1 MKKSVFNL
9 GKGKEP
15 LKVIR
20 GGVFAMMLG
29 ALVCA
34 AGSCKVGLGDS
45 VDTEAPSVKIV
56 YPDPNTNAIIRDTF
70 ILYGDCDDDKQITAV
85 KVTLVNTDT
94 GETVL
99 KDEPATVDS
108 SSKHWRIDLNKYST
122 KYSPENRYAG
132 WQLADGKYTATARA
146 YDGSHDSSSDEKSS
160 ASSSFEIDNTPP
172 VFVIKNPGVVKSG
185 TSSPSAYGSI
195 FTIEGTIAELH
206 SVSSMDVTIYDESG
220 SIVSKENYN
229 GEEISSFREENIE
242 TAGGTSVIIAQA
254 GSARYDGI
262 YGDSSG
268 TQKYTCSIRLTDNA
282 KRYVAPPES
291 SDQRTAEEAAA
302 DEKGN
307 STSALYLYDDVYETL
322 LSQKK
327 DTSKKL
333 QPTDLMNILNGTK
346 SDDEARQIL
355 ARAEKDTSSAEE
367 SGRLYF
373 SLNPN
378 ANPTYQV
385 NGFEYKFGANA
396 TNQQASS
403 GNAVSVT
410 VTQGLDQTQIDLDGN
425 EKSNATVKV
434 WMKEYTASPESKEEL
449 AAELSETLA
458 KKVRALE
465 DDRDGYSD
473 STFTEYSKATDSLP
487 ATEIEGWKLIYD
499 YGKNNTGGASVS
511 TKTFSVTLP
520 EGSIVL
526 NKYYMLAV
534 TGRDIDGVEFAQ
546 NTIYGFLGNEAGVP
560 PTLKILSPGSSSLQA
575 TTGFSFSGSAVL
587 TGGSLYASY
596 LRAALSVTDQDTN
609 ADLGTYTEEISR
621 SGADKGWTSTA
632 AFTCAE
638 DGSWTFSPSGLK
650 DYEKI
655 KAEKD
660 SGKSYLYTLELYGKS
675 SSGHDSTVSSNVQ
688 IDSVLPVV
696 SISSITPTVDGSEYD
711 SSSNTYVNGT
721 ITVKGAVEETNLE
734 SVVMQI
740 FVDGS
745 AVSYWTDNYGNPTDT
760 LNLGKVYSFSQ
771 TIDTTNSKI
780 TDGKTLEIKV
790 TATDKVGNQTTYS
803 SLTDSSYRKLVVLQ
817 ETDRPKITL
826 NNASNSNKTD
836 PEKNTFDFVTGPS
849 NIKANNGNLFGTITN
864 NKLTATVSDD
874 DSIVT
879 VAVTVYDKDGNQLS
893 DDKVS
898 SIYGLNPYEFTV
910 NKSTYNLSYYLPSDE
925 GVYKICVDAYD
936 YLKSDTNAKEY
947 GKGTTGEFFI
957 AVSAGAPVITLNSV
971 KEYQPKNPTI
981 SGSVSS
987 SGATVSALFIDVN
1000 SNAVLNPQPAVI
1012 TVNNDSISSSKTWTS
1027 LVNELQNGKYKILFT
1042 AENDYKESSTV
1053 TAKFTVDDVAPTLT
1067 ITQYGSNVPS
1077 GGVTS
1082 KVDFHVIPSNEYT
1095 IKGTATDGVSGVESV
1110 LFKLGKL
1117 AENEEPS
1124 TANRW
1129 NAASISSGGNWTAVV
1144 SSDMLSGLETKDGS
1158 TAYIFHVVAVD
1169 NAGNKNGNLEHD
1181 YISIYPDS
1189 EPPAVGDLSATLG
1202 GTKIE
1207 DFNIASLSN
1216 EGDFVISSD
1225 ISDKGVIDSVSIQ
1238 NNNVEISPVSVSKP
1252 VSETEPY
1259 PNGQY
1264 SFTINKSV
1272 VQDGSN
1278 TFTVKAKDKAGNE
1291 KSSNITIKSD
1301 TTAPNVV
1308 ISGISPTV
1316 TKENEEYVNG
1326 KITVTGIASD
1336 TLALAEKS
1344 LSIEVFDSTGV
1355 KQTAENL
1362 IVSGDYSLSGTYKSW
1377 NFVLDTTKLADN
1389 ASYTIKVSAEDAAG
1403 NSSTVA
1409 ERTIKVDQ
1417 STDTPVLTLTNADT
1431 SITTLDAINDG
1442 EKNIFG
1448 VSSNNVLK
1456 GTITDDDGIK
1466 TVKITLTPENGTA
1479 TTEELLTGGTS
1490 TSYSLNYTLPS
1501 TEGGYTIEIFI
1512 EDTKG
1517 ETTVSSINKSFA
1529 LAVDSGAPSIKIET
1543 SNGGYYNGTSTPVN
1557 VVGTVSDGSGKVTLS
1572 AVYSNDGENSASGN
1586 YSSEKE
1592 VPLSDGT
1599 ASISDTIDISS
1610 ILDNTRDGYTTVYTA
1625 KDRWGQTSSAT
1636 FKYYKDSVLPVF
1648 DNENSSVAGTSTI
1661 EKVLNSWFK
1670 DETLSVTAAFSE
1682 SGSGVDTVY
1691 FWLDPSS
1698 SADAGVVS
1706 GDITKN
1712 SASATASNS
1721 KGTAT
1726 VKTSISGFTESSTAH
1741 TLEVVAVDKAGNKS
1755 ATQTYSIRIDS
1766 TAPEFASSYY
1776 TFDGVTFADASGS
1789 VLSNKKKDITVYG
1802 TVSDTASGV
1811 GKFDSI
1817 KIAGANITDATVLFS
1832 ESNIPLSASESEIS
1846 SLSFVPYSEITE
1858 KTNIKSW
1865 KLIIP
1870 ASSIKDG
1877 AVALIPTDTAGNGK
1891 GSLQKIFTFEVDTTA
1906 PSVGF
1911 TTPSVSDKVALSSVN
1926 GTSTI
1931 TGKITEAKTPKSL
1944 EFYYSTTKSDN
1955 LSDYTKLGETITDAS
1970 AIYTWS
1976 KEFDFNAFAA
1986 AENAVDSSGKYT
1998 GKASLYVLVA
2008 ATDMAENANYEDGK
2022 ITSSDGFVEI
2032 PVDLNGD
2039 VPTVRITNLTA
2050 KSDGSYW
2057 LVNGEDAK
2065 IEGTLSD
2072 DDGSIAEFKIFE
2084 TEITVDADE
2093 NPTVAV
2099 AENAKLVWKKGENDF
2114 TYQPSITT
2122 DGKKEL
2128 YFYIKDAAG
2137 GIFYT
2142 GKNTNKQFT
2151 EPKIQV
2157 RSGTSL
2163 PSDSAFAYTSDGTA
2177 PKVSSV
2183 KIAYS
2188 NSENGTYSDFETFTA
2203 GTVLGGTEKRYA
2215 KFQIEAS
2222 DYTNDSIVIESGT
2235 LSVGDATGEIL
2246 KFKTADS
2253 NSAEATNKIVTAT
2266 SEPYNLSALLDGK
2279 LGYVNVSVVVK
2290 DKSGQSGNASSVFT
2304 LDNEGPATFNV
2315 TTPVLGTI
2323 STSDVTISGIA
2334 QDGSGSGIMS
2344 VEFAVPTAAQK
2355 SKATIG
2361 EANNDG
2367 ISSVSNY
2374 TDTTFA
2380 GDLKEGSTAGLW
2392 SFVFSSIGDNGGQ
2405 LTQYT
2410 EAYEKDTSAYAISKN
2425 GYIYSIPFW
2434 FKLTDNLGN
2443 VSVRQYEISYNP
2455 NANWPTAFVTTPKT
2469 GTILG
2474 TNADFAGTATDN
2486 NNVTAVYIQFDL
2498 NGDGKFDAADKEL
2511 FEKKNEKAYSASDLK
2526 FSEGGAISSSD
2537 SDWWGVKL
2545 SGTTSWNGSFTLPQ
2559 NETEETS
2566 WQVRACA
2573 VDNEN
2578 IAGLWSDGSATS
2590 SVGSNGVVK
2599 FRVDDDA
2606 PKIGLTT
2613 LYISNDKGNRSYSSD
2628 MYVSKSV
2635 SENWY
2640 LNISL
2645 EDTDSGINIEKTTVT
2660 AKASSG
2666 STATVTGWTNEKK
2679 GDPITYEEKEYHNYN
2694 IKIPL
2699 DLSTEGTVT
2708 YTVRTVDNSKA
2719 LLSTSATYS
2728 FTVDNTAPTVNAV
2741 QFRGENLD
2749 MRKLYNTNREAEISS
2764 VVQDDISGM
2773 ASLNF
2778 FFERGG
2784 KYYVPFAGVSVDAS
2798 ENSSKIWEKVDSK
2811 EKDFVL
2817 TDGIPGVSVAGSGK
2831 AKSDTFEISDSSADI
2846 SFIRAG
2852 GIIKIDGSYY
2862 NIKSVSDSIV
2872 TFDGTL
2878 AQDVTSAIFP
2888 YALSVNYKT
2897 TTSES
2902 SAWSDGTYS
2911 IGNDDGDGLV
2921 ETVAKSGAKWTCTAS
2936 LLSDSIADGT
2946 IVLHAVA
2953 IDAAGN
2959 VSSDVTTR
2967 TMISNHAPRLAK
2979 VHLATDLNG
2988 DGSYS
2993 SDEIEE
2999 FSALDDKDKSQ
3010 EVVTLATDIYDFNS
3024 KIPVNTNGKT
3034 DAKAYF
3040 KVTGDLVV
3048 APEFVGGHEGQ
3059 GSVYYDAVIGSK
3071 SEPTWNSTGKLH
3083 GKLDNSNDKVADI
3096 TAGTTDDRNNVL
3108 KYLTLSATDM
3118 AGFNKEDKTGTI
3130 ALSFWDSSEV
3140 YGFTGDKDS
3149 GYKADGN
3156 EIAAGTASKLADSS
3170 STLYSNF
3177 GYQWTV
3183 ANIPV
3188 YFDITDDVAP
3198 TGTITPFY
3206 WNGEIESAKP
3216 ADYNTSKNNSIVY
3229 YGSTRIGHIDIKNT
3243 PDVSGTI
3250 KIEGD
3255 ISDDQIMQSVTV
3267 SVGSIKTKAVYTA
3280 SSAEWSDGTVTGSNS
3295 TIATLADNG
3304 YVLSISSNSLTQNGH
3319 SAKWTLLLDT
3329 SKLVNGENQIAVT
3342 TTQNKV
3348 ASGGNS
3354 LSSDS
3359 GTVATSNGAFTGYY
3373 PVRVVPYITKVERT
3387 NSEIAAGHLDYGNIN
3402 RSKLG
3407 HYPVAEGE
3415 ILTVYGWN
3423 FGESATWSVGNSSKE
3438 VSPVAGNNNLYSF
3451 EMTVPAQSGALKVTS
3466 GNVDS
3471 VNNSNSDN
3479 NPAISGNVLV
3489 NGISGENGYN
3499 AETYAMRGNST
3510 KYWAN
3515 DDRYFEVWNL
3525 GNGFK
3530 NTTDGAEF
3538 QMPVMTADYSG
3549 NLFAS
3554 WGAASN
3560 GQIMFSYGVSGAA
3573 TPIFNCYDQPAQ
3585 YTAVAYDKSDK
3596 SGYKNGGASVL
3607 YMGEQQGQGGTYS
3620 GSALSSSMIIGG
3632 AFVTNVP
3639 NSYISNSTTNN
3650 SKTHVVSGNPSMKM
3664 DSDNTTGFFNLA
3676 NYDMTRRL
3684 GSYTNPKAARYGNYL
3699 HNVWYDSYTES
3710 LKYSVVNLDSVNT
3723 SDWSNRGAAIA
3734 GWVVLDGGYTGQD
3747 RLHEWTAESSTN
3759 SSNNELS
3766 SGGGYHT
3773 VNRKAATDSRYQ
3785 SGITR
3790 FSKDIFLGRG
3800 APKDAARSTYISNV
3814 TSTSLTMQNVTYS
3827 TSPKVGDTI
3836 ALMCNDLG
3844 AYTMELR
3851 RISSVNGNTI
3861 TWNGSLNSDASKID
3875 TATIYEG
3882 DLNVVGGSLDSLATS
3897 GAHAKSASS
3906 GSSADM
3912 DLDNAGRP
3920 VVAYYD
3926 DDSETLR
3933 IVKATNENPKLASNW
3948 VRTETNLSCAGSVS
3962 IAVDSSN
3969 NIHIV
3974 YKNSDSEMCYVF
3986 GVVGNDGK
3994 YTLYG
3999 PEVID
4004 STTSS
4009 DYISVSII
4017 ETDSAKTPCVS
4028 YLGSAGTAQ
4037 SMKYA
4042 YRKFAPSL
4050 SGTFSDD
4057 NWDYMILPS
4066 RGNGHYAIS
4075 SNPVSTEGRTLGW
4088 ISEDI
4093 NVLTN
4098 GGKNS
4103 VAPKDVQTAVA
4114 FKSKSQFETAYL
4126 KTE

>member
-1 MKKSVFNL
+1 MEKSVFNL

-20 GGVFAMMLG
+20 GGVFAVMLC

-56 YPDPNTNAIIRDTF
+56 YPDPNTNAIIRGTF
-70 ILYGDCDDDKQITAV
+70 ILYGECDDDKQITAV

-99 KDEPATVDS
+99 RDEPATVDS
-108 SSKHWRIDLNKYST
+108 SSKKWRIDLN

-262 YGDSSG
+262 YGDASG

-282 KRYVAPPES
+282 KKYVAPPES
-291 SDQRTAEEAAA
+291 ADRRTAEEAAA

-307 STSALYLYDDVYETL
+307 STSSLYLYDDVYETL

-346 SDDEARQIL
+346 SDDEAKKIL
-355 ARAEKDTSSAEE
+355 AGAEKDTSSAEE

-434 WMKEYTASPESKEEL
+434 WMKEYTAGPESKEEL
-449 AAELSETLA
+449 AAELAETLA

-473 STFTEYSKATDSLP
+473 STFTEYSKAADNLP
-487 ATEIEGWKLIYD
+487 ATEIGGWKLIYD
-499 YGKNNTGGASVS
+499 YGKNNSGGASVS

-575 TTGFSFSGSAVL
+575 ATGFSFSGSAVL
-587 TGGSLYASY
+587 TGGSLYTSY

-621 SGADKGWTSTA
+621 AGADRGWTSTA

-655 KAEKD
+655 KAEKG

-688 IDSVLPVV
+688 IDTVLPVV
-696 SISSITPTVDGSEYD
+696 SISSITPTVDEY
-711 SSSNTYVNGT
+711 SGETGPFVNGT
-721 ITVKGAVEETNLE
+721 VTVKGAVEETNLE
-734 SVVMQI
+734 SVVME
-740 FVDGS
+740 VYAGDELKE
-745 AVSYWTDNYGNPTDT
+745 TR
-760 LNLGKVYSFSQ
+760 NLGKVYSFSQ
-771 TIDTTNSKI
+771 TIDTTALL
-780 TDGKTLEIKV
+780 DEVLLDVRV
-790 TATDKVGNQTTYS
+790 TATDKVGNTATYS
-803 SLTDSSYRKLVVLQ
+803 SRSAKDSEYTSLKISQKTDNPV
-817 ETDRPKITL
+817 ITL
-826 NNASNSNKTD
+826 NNASNSDEFKTD
-836 PEKNTFDFVTGPS
+836 PKNIS
-849 NIKANNGNLFGTITN
+849 ANNGNLFGTITN

-874 DSIVT
+874 DSIVS
-879 VAVTVYDKDGNQLS
+879 VKVTVYDKDGTKLS
-893 DDKVS
+893 ADKVNKD
-898 SIYGLNPYEFTV
+898 YGSNPYEFNV
-910 NKSTYNLSYYLPSDE
+910 NKSTYNLSYALPAEE
-925 GVYKICVDAYD
+925 GVYKICIDAYD
-936 YLKSDTNAKEY
+936 YVETELSKNEY

-971 KEYQPKNPTI
+971 KEYQPKDPKI

-987 SGATVSALFIDVN
+987 SGAKVSACFIDVN
-1000 SNAVLNPQPAVI
+1000 SNAVLETQPAVI
-1012 TVNNDSISSSKTWTS
+1012 NVDNSSISSSKTWTS
-1027 LVNELQNGKYKILFT
+1027 SLDKELLNGDYKILFT
-1042 AENDYKESSTV
+1042 AENNYKESSTA

-1067 ITQYGSNVPS
+1067 ITQYGSN

-1082 KVDFHVIPSNEYT
+1082 NVDFHVIPTNEYT
-1095 IKGTATDGVSGVESV
+1095 IKGTATDSVSGVESV
-1110 LFKLGKL
+1110 LFKLGKI

-1124 TANRW
+1124 TANGW
-1129 NAASISSGGNWTAVV
+1129 NVASISGEKWTAVV

-1169 NAGNKNGNLEHD
+1169 NAGNKTGNSDHD

-1189 EPPAVGDLSATLG
+1189 ELPAVGTLSATLG
-1202 GTKIE
+1202 GGAVSN
-1207 DFNIASLSN
+1207 FNIESLN
-1216 EGDFVISSD
+1216 KTGDFVISSN
-1225 ISDKGVIDSVSIQ
+1225 ISDNGGIASVSIQ
-1238 NNNVEISPVSVSKP
+1238 NNNESLSDKYSVAN
-1252 VSETEPY
+1252 T
-1259 PNGQY
+1259 NGKY
-1264 SFTINKSV
+1264 SFTIDTSV
-1272 VQDGSN
+1272 VKDGSN
-1278 TFTVKAKDKAGNE
+1278 TFSVKAKDKAGNE
-1291 KSSNITIKSD
+1291 NSSSITIQSD

-1316 TKENEEYVNG
+1316 AKENEEYVNG

-1344 LSIEVFDSTGV
+1344 LSIEVFDSTGK

-1362 IVSGDYSLSGTYKSW
+1362 IASGDYSLSGTYKSW
-1377 NFVLDTTKLADN
+1377 SFVLDTTKLAADN

-1403 NSSTVA
+1403 NPSSVA

-1466 TVKITLTPENGTA
+1466 TVKITLTPENEPATA
-1479 TTEELLTGGTS
+1479 TTKELLTNGTS
-1490 TSYSLNYTLPS
+1490 TSYSLNYALPS

-1517 ETTVSSINKSFA
+1517 ETKVSSINKSFA

-1557 VVGTVSDGSGKVTLS
+1557 VVGTVSDGSGKVSLS
-1572 AVYSNDGENSASGN
+1572 AVYSKDGENSASGN
-1586 YSSEKE
+1586 YSSEEE
-1592 VPLSDGT
+1592 VFLSDGT
-1599 ASISDTIDISS
+1599 ASINDTIDISS
-1610 ILDNTRDGYTTVYTA
+1610 ISDNTSDGYTTVYTA

-1670 DETLSVTAAFSE
+1670 DETLSVTAAFIE

-1721 KGTAT
+1721 NGKAT

-1789 VLSNKKKDITVYG
+1789 VLSNKEKDITVYG

-1811 GKFDSI
+1811 GEFESI

-1832 ESNIPLSASESEIS
+1832 VSNIPLSVSGSEIS
-1846 SLSFVPYSEITE
+1846 SLSFVPYSEIAE
-1858 KTNIKSW
+1858 KTDIKSW

-1870 ASSIKDG
+1870 ALSIKDG
-1877 AVALIPTDTAGNGK
+1877 SVALTPTDTAGNGK

-1911 TTPSVSDKVALSSVN
+1911 TTPSVLDKVALSSVN

-1944 EFYYSTTKSDN
+1944 EFYYSTKKSDN

-1976 KEFDFNAFAA
+1976 KEFDFNAFSA

-2022 ITSSDGFVEI
+2022 ITRSDGFVEI

-2039 VPTVRITNLTA
+2039 VPTVKITNLTA
-2050 KSDGSYW
+2050 KPDGSYW
-2057 LVNGEDAK
+2057 LVGGEDAK

-2072 DDGSIAEFKIFE
+2072 DDGSIAEFMIFE
-2084 TEITVDADE
+2084 TEITVDSDE
-2093 NPTVAV
+2093 NPTISM
-2099 AENAKLVWKKGENDF
+2099 AENAKLVWKKGESDF

-2157 RSGTSL
+2157 RSGTAL

-2188 NSENGTYSDFETFTA
+2188 NSENGTYSEFETFTA
-2203 GTVLGGTEKRYA
+2203 GTIVGGTEKRYA

-2222 DYTNDSIVIESGT
+2222 DDIGIESGILTVGSSASET
-2235 LSVGDATGEIL
+2235 LT
-2246 KFKTADS
+2246 FTNAD
-2253 NSAEATNKIVTAT
+2253 ENKIAVAT
-2266 SEPYNLSALLDGK
+2266 SNVFNLAALLDGK

-2334 QDGSGSGIMS
+2334 QDGSGSGIIS

-2355 SKATIG
+2355 STAEFATT
-2361 EANNDG
+2361 NVDG
-2367 ISSVSNY
+2367 ILSVTNY
-2374 TDTTFA
+2374 SDTTFA

-2410 EAYEKDTSAYAISKN
+2410 EAYEKDNSAYAISKN

-2443 VSVRQYEISYNP
+2443 VSVCQYEISYNP

-2474 TNADFAGTATDN
+2474 TSADFAGTATDN

-2498 NGDGKFDAADKEL
+2498 TGDGKFDAADKDL
-2511 FEKKNEKAYSASDLK
+2511 FAANNNKETIYSASDLK
-2526 FSEGGAISSSD
+2526 FKEGGAISSSD
-2537 SDWWGVKL
+2537 PDWWGVKL

-2559 NETEETS
+2559 AETEATS

-2590 SVGSNGVVK
+2590 AAGSNGVVK

-2613 LYISNDKGNRSYSSD
+2613 LYVSNDEGNRSYSSD

-2635 SENWY
+2635 SEKWY

-2645 EDTDSGINIEKTTVT
+2645 EDTDSGINIGQTTVT
-2660 AKASSG
+2660 AKTSTGA
-2666 STATVTGWTNEKK
+2666 TATVTGWTNKK
-2679 GDPITYEEKEYHNYN
+2679 EGDPITYEEKEYHNYN

-2719 LLSTSATYS
+2719 ALSTSATYS

-2741 QFRGENLD
+2741 QFRGEDLD

-2784 KYYVPFAGVSVDAS
+2784 KYYVPFAGGSAGSWKMV
-2798 ENSSKIWEKVDSK
+2798 ETTG
-2811 EKDFVL
+2811 KDFVL
-2817 TDGIPGVSVAGSGK
+2817 TDGIPGVSVAGSGES
-2831 AKSDTFEISDSSADI
+2831 KSDTFKISDPPADI

-2862 NIKSVSDSIV
+2862 NIKSVSDSTV

-2878 AQDVTSAIFP
+2878 AQDVKSAIFP

-2902 SAWSDGTYS
+2902 SAWSEDGTYS
-2911 IGNDDGDGLV
+2911 VGNDDGDGLV
-2921 ETVAKSGAKWTCTAS
+2921 ETVTKSGAKWTCTAA
-2936 LLSDSIADGT
+2936 LLSDAIEDGT

-2959 VSSDVTTR
+2959 VSKDVTTR

-2993 SDEIEE
+2993 SNEIEE
-2999 FSALDDKDKSQ
+2999 FSALDDNGKSQ

-3024 KIPVNTNGKT
+3024 KIPDNTNKKT
-3034 DAKAYF
+3034 NAKAYF

-3071 SEPTWNSTGKLH
+3071 SEPTWNSTENLH
-3083 GKLDNSNDKVADI
+3083 GELANSNDKVASI

-3108 KYLTLSATDM
+3108 KYLTLSSTDM
-3118 AGFNKEDKTGTI
+3118 VAHFDREDKTDTI

-3140 YGFTGDKDS
+3140 YGFTGDKNS

-3156 EIAAGTASKLADSS
+3156 KIADGTASKLADSS

-3206 WNGEIESAKP
+3206 WNSLSDNSLYE
-3216 ADYNTSKNNSIVY
+3216 NSKEK
-3229 YGSTRIGHIDIKNT
+3229 GHIEFEET
-3243 PDVSGTI
+3243 PSVSGTVVFR
-3250 KIEGD
+3250 GNAT
-3255 ISDDQIMQSVTV
+3255 DDQLLKSLTFAFDNGKTATSDYTAATASWT
-3267 SVGSIKTKAVYTA
+3267 SVGTLATDGYEFNVKNTMLAQSGH
-3280 SSAEWSDGTVTGSNS
+3280 SATWTLTVDSAKLLANGSNS
-3295 TIATLADNG
+3295 LSVTAKQAKSATNA
-3304 YVLSISSNSLTQNGH
+3304 SNNKSTAGDVQTLEN
-3319 SAKWTLLLDT
+3319 AK
-3329 SKLVNGENQIAVT
+3329 
-3342 TTQNKV
+3342 
-3348 ASGGNS
+3348 
-3354 LSSDS
+3354 
-3359 GTVATSNGAFTGYY
+3359 TGYY
-3373 PVRVVPYITKVERT
+3373 SMNVVPYITGIARSATK
-3387 NSEIAAGHLDYGNIN
+3387 NSNTTMN
-3402 RSKLG
+3402 RSTYG
-3407 HYPVAEGE
+3407 EYPVAVGDT
-3415 ILTVYGWN
+3415 LTISGWN
-3423 FGESATWSVGNSSKE
+3423 FGTSPTVNVGSEVMTVTNVNEEGTSFTINAPENSGELTVTVKGIVSLNNKNNNASESNLDSDGKFDNRYIRVWDVGHYFSDSE
-3438 VSPVAGNNNLYSF
+3438 AGNEPTL
-3451 EMTVPAQSGALKVTS
+3451 AA
-3466 GNVDS
+3466 
-3471 VNNSNSDN
+3471 DN
-3479 NPAISGNVLV
+3479 
-3489 NGISGENGYN
+3489 
-3499 AETYAMRGNST
+3499 
-3510 KYWAN
+3510 
-3515 DDRYFEVWNL
+3515 F
-3525 GNGFK
+3525 
-3530 NTTDGAEF
+3530 
-3538 QMPVMTADYSG
+3538 G
-3549 NLFAS
+3549 NLFS
-3554 WGAASN
+3554 TWTLMGTGSVMMQRTLSAAS
-3560 GQIMFSYGVSGAA
+3560 Y
-3573 TPIFNCYDQPAQ
+3573 PIYVGYDQP
-3585 YTAVAYDKSDK
+3585 DKETQIGIDK
-3596 SGYKNGGASVL
+3596 KSENSGSVSVIFFPANV
-3607 YMGEQQGQGGTYS
+3607 GSGGTPTSNGY
-3620 GSALSSSMIIGG
+3620 ADAQNIGG
-3632 AFVTNVP
+3632 VWGLG
-3639 NSYISNSTTNN
+3639 ISNNPSTTALGSQIGPYNSGKSESTKEYERFYGSGKDTNNN
-3650 SKTHVVSGNPSMKM
+3650 SKTVKQIRIKGNPFNNL
-3664 DSDNTTGFFNLA
+3664 DSTTWSAGWQLA
-3676 NYDMTRRL
+3676 SGAMRREVSQFKQ
-3684 GSYTNPKAARYGNYL
+3684 GRTVRYGNDMHYVYYDTVNKALRYTYQPIKNGVEDDGHNEYRNTISGWTLIDGKNDAQDKIHKSDTSFAGIVKAYSGTTVTLTSSKTVSAGDTVAIAYL
-3699 HNVWYDSYTES
+3699 
-3710 LKYSVVNLDSVNT
+3710 NT
-3723 SDWSNRGAAIA
+3723 SGVYKI
-3734 GWVVLDGGYTGQD
+3734 VLRTVSKASEGTSV
-3747 RLHEWTAESSTN
+3747 EV
-3759 SSNNELS
+3759 
-3766 SGGGYHT
+3766 SG
-3773 VNRKAATDSRYQ
+3773 S
-3785 SGITR
+3785 
-3790 FSKDIFLGRG
+3790 
-3800 APKDAARSTYISNV
+3800 APSDV
-3814 TSTSLTMQNVTYS
+3814 
-3827 TSPKVGDTI
+3827 
-3836 ALMCNDLG
+3836 
-3844 AYTMELR
+3844 
-3851 RISSVNGNTI
+3851 SSVTG
-3861 TWNGSLNSDASKID
+3861 GA
-3875 TATIYEG
+3875 IYRG
-3882 DLNVVGGSLDSLATS
+3882 DPNVVTNANGVKQS
-3897 GAHAKSASS
+3897 
-3906 GSSADM
+3906 SSAGSYLA
-3912 DLDNAGRP
+3912 LDVTKEGRP
-3920 VVAYYD
+3920 VIVYYD
-3926 DDSETLR
+3926 AASEGLR
-3933 IVKATNENPKLASNW
+3933 IAYSNSATPSMTEVSKGRDTWTRQTIDVRGGTYVQAKIDGDNYLHIMYRDNYGKLCYLKSTNNPNKGD
-3948 VRTETNLSCAGSVS
+3948 TDYTFGSPMT
-3962 IAVDSSN
+3962 IDSSGTYGTLSVMN
-3969 NIHIV
+3969 TGTAEKPVYVPCISWLNSEGTANGVKYALLRDVDIGAGKTERLWDVQIV
-3974 YKNSDSEMCYVF
+3974 PAVKDHYVSGGELVYVEGKSGSWTATEDSGENKVSMGDCDA
-3986 GVVGNDGK
+3986 VVGFN
-3994 YTLYG
+3994 T
-3999 PEVID
+3999 
-4004 STTSS
+4004 
-4009 DYISVSII
+4009 
-4017 ETDSAKTPCVS
+4017 
-4028 YLGSAGTAQ
+4028 
-4037 SMKYA
+4037 
-4042 YRKFAPSL
+4042 
-4050 SGTFSDD
+4050 
-4057 NWDYMILPS
+4057 
-4066 RGNGHYAIS
+4066 
-4075 SNPVSTEGRTLGW
+4075 GRMDVVFLK
-4088 ISEDI
+4088 SE
-4093 NVLTN
+4093 
-4098 GGKNS
+4098 K
-4103 VAPKDVQTAVA
+4103 
-4114 FKSKSQFETAYL
+4114 
-4126 KTE
+4126 

>member
-20 GGVFAMMLG
+20 GGVFAVMLC

-99 KDEPATVDS
+99 RDEPATVDS
-108 SSKHWRIDLNKYST
+108 SSRHWRIDLN

-185 TSSPSAYGSI
+185 SSSPSAYGSI

-254 GSARYDGI
+254 GSQRYVGI
-262 YGDSSG
+262 YGDASG
-268 TQKYTCSIRLTDNA
+268 TQKYTCSIKLTDNA
-282 KRYVAPPES
+282 KKYVAPPES
-291 SDQRTAEEAAA
+291 ADRRTAEETAA

-307 STSALYLYDDVYETL
+307 STSSLYLYDDVYETL

-487 ATEIEGWKLIYD
+487 ATEIGGWKLIYD

-596 LRAALSVTDQDTN
+596 LRATLSVTDQDTN
-609 ADLGTYTEEISR
+609 AALGTYTEEISR
-621 SGADKGWTSTA
+621 AGADKGWTSTA
-632 AFTCAE
+632 AFTCGE

-655 KAEKD
+655 KAEKY

-675 SSGHDSTVSSNVQ
+675 SSGHDATFSSNVQ

-711 SSSNTYVNGT
+711 SSSNTYINGT
-721 ITVKGAVEETNLE
+721 VTVKGAVEETNLE

-780 TDGKTLEIKV
+780 TDKKSLEIKV

-826 NNASNSNKTD
+826 NNASNSKKTD
-836 PEKNTFDFVTGPS
+836 PEKNTFDFVTDSS
-849 NIKANNGNLFGTITN
+849 NISANNGNLFGTITN

-874 DSIVT
+874 DSIVS
-879 VAVTVYDKDGNQLS
+879 VNVTVYDKDGTKLPA
-893 DDKVS
+893 DKLNKDNGS
-898 SIYGLNPYEFTV
+898 NPYKFPV
-910 NKSTYNLSYYLPSDE
+910 NKSTYNLSYALPAEE
-925 GVYKICVDAYD
+925 GVYKICIDAYD
-936 YLKSDTNAKEY
+936 YVETELSKNEY

-971 KEYQPKNPTI
+971 KEYQPKNPKI

-987 SGATVSALFIDVN
+987 SGATVSACFIDVN
-1000 SNAVLNPQPAVI
+1000 SNAVLGTQPAVI
-1012 TVNNDSISSSKTWTS
+1012 NVDNSSISSSKTWTS
-1027 LVNELQNGKYKILFT
+1027 SLDKSLSDGSYKILFT
-1042 AENDYKESSTV
+1042 ASNAYKESSTA
-1053 TAKFTVDDVAPTLT
+1053 TAKFQVDDVAPTLT
-1067 ITQYGSNVPS
+1067 ITQYGSNAPS

-1082 KVDFHVIPSNEYT
+1082 NVDFHVIPSNEYT

-1110 LFKLGKL
+1110 FFKLGKL

-1124 TANRW
+1124 TANKW
-1129 NAASISSGGNWTAVV
+1129 NMASISSGGNWTAVV

-1169 NAGNKNGNLEHD
+1169 NAGNKNGNSDHD
-1181 YISIYPDS
+1181 HILIYPDS
-1189 EPPAVGDLSATLG
+1189 ELPAVGALSATLG
-1202 GTKIE
+1202 GGAILN
-1207 DFNIASLSN
+1207 FNKESLDKT
-1216 EGDFVISSD
+1216 GDFVISSD
-1225 ISDKGVIDSVSIQ
+1225 ISDKGGIASVSIQ
-1238 NNNVEISPVSVSKP
+1238 NNNVEISSDKVSVSN
-1252 VSETEPY
+1252 T
-1259 PNGQY
+1259 NGKY
-1264 SFTINKSV
+1264 SFTIDKSV
-1272 VQDGSN
+1272 VKDGSN
-1278 TFTVKAKDKAGNE
+1278 TFTVKAKDNAGNE
-1291 KSSNITIKSD
+1291 NISSKTIQSD

-1344 LSIEVFDSTGV
+1344 LSIEVFDSTGE

-1362 IVSGDYSLSGTYKSW
+1362 IASGDYSLSGTYKSW

-1389 ASYTIKVSAEDAAG
+1389 ASYTIKVSADDAAG

-1466 TVKITLTPENGTA
+1466 TVRITLTPENGTA

-1490 TSYSLNYTLPS
+1490 TSYSLNYALPS

-1572 AVYSNDGENSASGN
+1572 AVYSKDGENSASGN

-1610 ILDNTRDGYTTVYTA
+1610 ISDNTSDGYTTVYTA

-1636 FKYYKDSVLPVF
+1636 FKYYKDSVVPVF
-1648 DNENSSVAGTSTI
+1648 DNENSSVAGTTTI

-1670 DETLSVTAAFSE
+1670 DETLSVTAAFIE

-1698 SADAGVVS
+1698 SAGAGVVS

-1721 KGTAT
+1721 EGKAT

-1741 TLEVVAVDKAGNKS
+1741 TLEIVAVDKAGNKS
-1755 ATQTYSIRIDS
+1755 ATQKYSIRIDS

-1776 TFDGVTFADASGS
+1776 TFDGATFADASGS

-1811 GKFDSI
+1811 GEFDSI
-1817 KIAGANITDATVLFS
+1817 NIAGTKITNATVLFS
-1832 ESNIPLSASESEIS
+1832 VSNIPLSASGSEIS
-1846 SLSFVPYSEITE
+1846 LLSFVPYSEIAE
-1858 KTNIKSW
+1858 KTDIKSW

-1870 ASSIKDG
+1870 ALSIKDG
-1877 AVALIPTDTAGNGK
+1877 SVALTPTDTAGNGK

-1911 TTPSVSDKVALSSVN
+1911 TTPSVLDKVALSSVN

-1944 EFYYSTTKSDN
+1944 EFYYSTKKSDN

-1976 KEFDFNAFAA
+1976 KEFDFNALSD

-2039 VPTVRITNLTA
+2039 VPTVKITNLTA

-2057 LVNGEDAK
+2057 LVGGEDAK

-2072 DDGSIAEFKIFE
+2072 DDGSIAEFMIFE
-2084 TEITVDADE
+2084 TQITVDSDE
-2093 NPTVAV
+2093 NPTISM
-2099 AENAKLVWKKGENDF
+2099 AENAKLVWKKGESDF

-2122 DGKKEL
+2122 DGEKKL

-2157 RSGTSL
+2157 RSGTAL

-2183 KIAYS
+2183 KISYS
-2188 NSENGTYSDFETFTA
+2188 NSENGTYSEFETFTA
-2203 GTVLGGTEKRYA
+2203 GTIVGGTEKRYA
-2215 KFQIEAS
+2215 KFKIEAS
-2222 DYTNDSIVIESGT
+2222 DDIGIESGILTVGSSASET
-2235 LSVGDATGEIL
+2235 LT
-2246 KFKTADS
+2246 FTNAD
-2253 NSAEATNKIVTAT
+2253 ENKIAAAT
-2266 SEPYNLSALLDGK
+2266 SNVFDLAALLDGK
-2279 LGYVNVSVVVK
+2279 MGYINVSVVVK

-2334 QDGSGSGIMS
+2334 QDGSGSGIIS

-2355 SKATIG
+2355 STAEFATT
-2361 EANNDG
+2361 NVDG
-2367 ISSVSNY
+2367 ILSVTNY
-2374 TDTTFA
+2374 SDTTFA
-2380 GDLKEGSTAGLW
+2380 GDLKEDSTAGLW

-2410 EAYEKDTSAYAISKN
+2410 EAYEKDNSAYAISKN

-2474 TNADFAGTATDN
+2474 TSADFAGTATDN

-2498 NGDGKFDAADKEL
+2498 TGDGKFDAADKDL
-2511 FEKKNEKAYSASDLK
+2511 FAANNNKETIYSASDLK
-2526 FSEGGAISSSD
+2526 FKEGGAISSSD
-2537 SDWWGVKL
+2537 PDWWGVKL

-2559 NETEETS
+2559 PKSKLIS

-2590 SVGSNGVVK
+2590 DAGSNGVVK

-2613 LYISNDKGNRSYSSD
+2613 LYVSNDKGNRSYSSD

-2645 EDTDSGINIEKTTVT
+2645 EDKDSGINIGQTTVT
-2660 AKASSG
+2660 AKTSNGA
-2666 STATVTGWTNEKK
+2666 TATVTGWTNKK
-2679 GDPITYEEKEYHNYN
+2679 EGDPITYEEKEYHNYN

-2719 LLSTSATYS
+2719 ALSTSATYS

-2778 FFERGG
+2778 FFERDG
-2784 KYYVPFAGVSVDAS
+2784 KYYVPFAGGSAGSWNMV
-2798 ENSSKIWEKVDSK
+2798 ENKG
-2811 EKDFVL
+2811 KDFVL
-2817 TDGIPGVSVAGSGK
+2817 TDGIPGVSVAGSGN
-2831 AKSDTFEISDSSADI
+2831 AKSGTFEILDSSADI

-2862 NIKSVSDSIV
+2862 NIKSVSGSTV

-2911 IGNDDGDGLV
+2911 VGNDDGDGLV

-3024 KIPVNTNGKT
+3024 KIPANTNGKT

-3096 TAGTTDDRNNVL
+3096 TAGTTDDRKNVL
-3108 KYLTLSATDM
+3108 KYLTLSASDM
-3118 AGFNKEDKTGTI
+3118 AARFNKEDNTDTI

-3149 GYKADGN
+3149 GYKTDGN
-3156 EIAAGTASKLADSS
+3156 KIAAGTASKLANSS
-3170 STLYSNF
+3170 STLYSSF

-3206 WNGEIESAKP
+3206 WKKAGSSEGKVNDGS
-3216 ADYNTSKNNSIVY
+3216 NSIY
-3229 YGSTRIGHIDIKNT
+3229 YSVTGESPNYSYKPFGHIELGET
-3243 PDVSGTI
+3243 PSVSGTVVFR
-3250 KIEGD
+3250 GNAT
-3255 ISDDQIMQSVTV
+3255 DDQLLKSLTFAFDNGKKATSDYTAATASWT
-3267 SVGSIKTKAVYTA
+3267 SVGTLATDGYEFNVENTMLAQSGHSVAWTLTVD
-3280 SSAEWSDGTVTGSNS
+3280 SAKLLANGSNS
-3295 TIATLADNG
+3295 LSVTATQAKTATNA
-3304 YVLSISSNSLTQNGH
+3304 SNNQSSAGKEQ
-3319 SAKWTLLLDT
+3319 TL
-3329 SKLVNGENQIAVT
+3329 EN
-3342 TTQNKV
+3342 KK
-3348 ASGGNS
+3348 
-3354 LSSDS
+3354 
-3359 GTVATSNGAFTGYY
+3359 TGYY
-3373 PVRVVPYITKVERT
+3373 SMNIVPYITGIERSST
-3387 NSEIAAGHLDYGNIN
+3387 TKSNTKMN
-3402 RSKLG
+3402 RSTYG
-3407 HYPVAEGE
+3407 EYPVAVGDK
-3415 ILTVYGWN
+3415 LTISGWN
-3423 FGESATWSVGNSSKE
+3423 FGTSPTVKVGSELMTVTNANGTSFTIDAPTNSGE
-3438 VSPVAGNNNLYSF
+3438 LTVTVNGIVSLNDKNNNASESNL
-3451 EMTVPAQSGALKVTS
+3451 
-3466 GNVDS
+3466 DS
-3471 VNNSNSDN
+3471 DGKFDNRYIRVWDVGHYFSNSDG
-3479 NPAISGNVLV
+3479 GNEPTMASD
-3489 NGISGENGYN
+3489 N
-3499 AETYAMRGNST
+3499 
-3510 KYWAN
+3510 
-3515 DDRYFEVWNL
+3515 
-3525 GNGFK
+3525 
-3530 NTTDGAEF
+3530 
-3538 QMPVMTADYSG
+3538 SG
-3549 NLFAS
+3549 NLFS
-3554 WGAASN
+3554 TWTLMGTGSVQMQRGLSTVN
-3560 GQIMFSYGVSGAA
+3560 Q
-3573 TPIFNCYDQPAQ
+3573 PIYIGYDQPDKE
-3585 YTAVAYDKSDK
+3585 TALAVDKSNVSGDISVLFYPANVGSSGTPDSTCYADAMTVGGVWGLNLK
-3596 SGYKNGGASVL
+3596 NDFSNSSNYKYTVSGNNKYLSIAGNPYYKLDSKINTSGYQLASGSMRREVSQFQNGHTVRYGNNMHYVYYDSYNKSLRYTFQKAGYKISSNDPLKEEATYSLYSNDTGTADRKDIVGWILIDGKSDEQDRIHRWTGNDLENIWSNNDGGVSKFTDSNGSLGSDGKSVYINYNCSGAKALALAYTDESGVYKVDLHTVSSISSDGKNLYWTDHEFPKNSSGNYYTPTGLCVYHGDSNVVTNGVAQITSSAEGKYSSIDVTSTGKPVIVYYDSANDTLRIAYASDSDINMYSSSEGCGKFTRQTISGVR
-3607 YMGEQQGQGGTYS
+3607 GGTYVQAKIDGKDYLHIMYRDS
-3620 GSALSSSMIIGG
+3620 DGKLCYLKS
-3632 AFVTNVP
+3632 
-3639 NSYISNSTTNN
+3639 TNN
-3650 SKTHVVSGNPSMKM
+3650 PNGGNTDYTFGSPMTIDSSGTYGTLSVMKTDSGYVPCVSWLNSEGTANGVKYALLRNVDTGDGN
-3664 DSDNTTGFFNLA
+3664 
-3676 NYDMTRRL
+3676 
-3684 GSYTNPKAARYGNYL
+3684 
-3699 HNVWYDSYTES
+3699 TES
-3710 LKYSVVNLDSVNT
+3710 LWDVQIVPAVV
-3723 SDWSNRGAAIA
+3723 
-3734 GWVVLDGGYTGQD
+3734 DGGNHYVTGG
-3747 RLHEWTAESSTN
+3747 
-3759 SSNNELS
+3759 ELVYVEGK
-3766 SGGGYHT
+3766 SGSW
-3773 VNRKAATDSRYQ
+3773 NATEDGVSM
-3785 SGITR
+3785 G
-3790 FSKDIFLGRG
+3790 DC
-3800 APKDAARSTYISNV
+3800 DA
-3814 TSTSLTMQNVTYS
+3814 
-3827 TSPKVGDTI
+3827 
-3836 ALMCNDLG
+3836 
-3844 AYTMELR
+3844 
-3851 RISSVNGNTI
+3851 
-3861 TWNGSLNSDASKID
+3861 
-3875 TATIYEG
+3875 
-3882 DLNVVGGSLDSLATS
+3882 VVGFNTGRMDVVFL
-3897 GAHAKSASS
+3897 KS
-3906 GSSADM
+3906 
-3912 DLDNAGRP
+3912 
-3920 VVAYYD
+3920 
-3926 DDSETLR
+3926 E
-3933 IVKATNENPKLASNW
+3933 
-3948 VRTETNLSCAGSVS
+3948 
-3962 IAVDSSN
+3962 
-3969 NIHIV
+3969 
-3974 YKNSDSEMCYVF
+3974 
-3986 GVVGNDGK
+3986 
-3994 YTLYG
+3994 
-3999 PEVID
+3999 
-4004 STTSS
+4004 
-4009 DYISVSII
+4009 
-4017 ETDSAKTPCVS
+4017 
-4028 YLGSAGTAQ
+4028 
-4037 SMKYA
+4037 
-4042 YRKFAPSL
+4042 
-4050 SGTFSDD
+4050 
-4057 NWDYMILPS
+4057 
-4066 RGNGHYAIS
+4066 
-4075 SNPVSTEGRTLGW
+4075 
-4088 ISEDI
+4088 
-4093 NVLTN
+4093 
-4098 GGKNS
+4098 
-4103 VAPKDVQTAVA
+4103 
-4114 FKSKSQFETAYL
+4114 
-4126 KTE
+4126 

>member
-15 LKVIR
+15 HKVIR
-20 GGVFAMMLG
+20 GGVFAMMLC
-29 ALVCA
+29 ALICA

-99 KDEPATVDS
+99 ENEPATVDS
-108 SSKHWRIDLNKYST
+108 SSKHWRIDLNKYS
-122 KYSPENRYAG
+122 PENMYAG

-185 TSSPSAYGSI
+185 SSSPSAYGSI

-220 SIVSKENYN
+220 NIVSKENYN

-254 GSARYDGI
+254 GSARYNGI

-268 TQKYTCSIRLTDNA
+268 TQKYTCSIKLTDNA
-282 KRYVAPPES
+282 KKYVAPPES
-291 SDQRTAEEAAA
+291 ADQRTAEEAAA

-307 STSALYLYDDVYETL
+307 STSSLYLYDDVYETL

-346 SDDEARQIL
+346 SDDEAKQIL
-355 ARAEKDTSSAEE
+355 AGAEKDTSSAEE

-449 AAELSETLA
+449 AAELAETLA

-473 STFTEYSKATDSLP
+473 STFTEYSKATDNLP
-487 ATEIEGWKLIYD
+487 ATEIGGWKLIYD
-499 YGKNNTGGASVS
+499 YGKNNSGGASVS

-520 EGSIVL
+520 ESSIVL

-560 PTLKILSPGSSSLQA
+560 PTLMILSPENSSLQA

-587 TGGSLYASY
+587 TGGSLYTSY
-596 LRAALSVTDQDTN
+596 LRATLSVTDQDTN

-621 SGADKGWTSTA
+621 AGADKGWTSTD

-638 DGSWTFSPSGLK
+638 NGSWTFSPSGLK

-655 KAEKD
+655 KAEKN

-675 SSGHDSTVSSNVQ
+675 SSGHDATVSSNVQ
-688 IDSVLPVV
+688 IDTVSPVV
-696 SISSITPTVDGSEYD
+696 SISSITSTVDGSEYD

-771 TIDTTNSKI
+771 TIDTTNSRI
-780 TDGKTLEIKV
+780 TDGKPLEIKV

-803 SLTDSSYRKLVVLQ
+803 SLTDSSYRNLVVLQ
-817 ETDRPKITL
+817 ETDRPKISL

-836 PEKNTFDFVTGPS
+836 LEKKTFDFVTDSS
-849 NIKANNGNLFGTITN
+849 NISANNGNLFGTITN

-874 DSIVT
+874 DSIVS
-879 VAVTVYDKDGNQLS
+879 VKVTVYDKDGKPLPA
-893 DDKVS
+893 D
-898 SIYGLNPYEFTV
+898 EFPV
-910 NKSTYNLSYYLPSDE
+910 NKSTYNLSYALPSEE
-925 GVYKICVDAYD
+925 GVYKICIDAYD
-936 YLKSDTNAKEY
+936 YVETELSKNEY

-987 SGATVSALFIDVN
+987 SEATVSALFINVN
-1000 SNAVLNPQPAVI
+1000 SNEVLGTQPAVI
-1012 TVNNDSISSSKTWTS
+1012 TVDNSSISSSKTWTS
-1027 LVNELQNGKYKILFT
+1027 LVNELPNGNYKILFT
-1042 AENDYKESSTV
+1042 ASNAYKESSTA
-1053 TAKFTVDDVAPTLT
+1053 TAKFTVDDVPPTLT
-1067 ITQYGSNVPS
+1067 ITQYGSNAPS

-1095 IKGTATDGVSGVESV
+1095 IKGTATDSVSGVESV
-1110 LFKLGKL
+1110 LFKLGVL

-1124 TANRW
+1124 TANGW

-1144 SSDMLSGLETKDGS
+1144 SSDMLSSLEKQDGS

-1169 NAGNKNGNLEHD
+1169 NAGNKTGNSEHD

-1189 EPPAVGDLSATLG
+1189 ELPAVGALSATLG
-1202 GTKIE
+1202 GGAILN
-1207 DFNIASLSN
+1207 FNKESLDKA
-1216 EGDFVISSD
+1216 GDFVISSD
-1225 ISDKGVIDSVSIQ
+1225 ISDNGGIASVSIQ
-1238 NNNVEISPVSVSKP
+1238 NNNESLSDKVSVSN
-1252 VSETEPY
+1252 T
-1259 PNGQY
+1259 NGKY
-1264 SFTINKSV
+1264 SFTIDKSV
-1272 VQDGSN
+1272 IKDGSN
-1278 TFTVKAKDKAGNE
+1278 TFSVKAKDKAGNE
-1291 KSSNITIKSD
+1291 NSSNITIQSD

-1344 LSIEVFDSTGV
+1344 LSIEVFDSTDV

-1362 IVSGDYSLSGTYKSW
+1362 ISGDYSLSGTYKSW
-1377 NFVLDTTKLADN
+1377 NFVLDTKKLADN

-1403 NSSTVA
+1403 NVSTVA
-1409 ERTIKVDQ
+1409 ERTINVNQ

-1466 TVKITLTPENGTA
+1466 TVKIMLTSENGTA
-1479 TTEELLTGGTS
+1479 TTETLLTGGTS

-1512 EDTKG
+1512 EDTKT

-1529 LAVDSGAPSIKIET
+1529 LAVDSGVPSIKIET

-1572 AVYSNDGENSASGN
+1572 AVYSKDGKNSASGN
-1586 YSSEKE
+1586 YSPEKE
-1592 VPLSDGT
+1592 VSLSDGIASINDT
-1599 ASISDTIDISS
+1599 INISSISD
-1610 ILDNTRDGYTTVYTA
+1610 NTSDGYTTVYTA

-1636 FKYYKDSVLPVF
+1636 FKYYKDSVSPVF
-1648 DNENSSVAGTSTI
+1648 NNENSSVAGTSTI

-1670 DETLSVTAAFSE
+1670 DETLSVTAIFDE

-1698 SADAGVVS
+1698 SAGANVVS

-1721 KGTAT
+1721 EGKAT

-1741 TLEVVAVDKAGNKS
+1741 TLEIVAVDKAGNKS
-1755 ATQTYSIRIDS
+1755 APQSYAIRIDS

-1776 TFDGVTFADASGS
+1776 TFDGATFADASGS

-1811 GKFDSI
+1811 GEFESI
-1817 KIAGANITDATVLFS
+1817 KIAGTKITNATVLFS

-1846 SLSFVPYSEITE
+1846 SLSFVPYSEIAE
-1858 KTNIKSW
+1858 KTDIKSW

-1870 ASSIKDG
+1870 ALSIKDG
-1877 AVALIPTDTAGNGK
+1877 SVALIPTDTAGNGK

-1911 TTPSVSDKVALSSVN
+1911 TTPSVLNNVVLSTVN

-1944 EFYYSTTKSDN
+1944 EFYYSTKKSDN

-1976 KEFDFNAFAA
+1976 KEFDFNALSA

-2022 ITSSDGFVEI
+2022 ITTSDGFVEI

-2039 VPTVRITNLTA
+2039 VPTVKITNLTA

-2057 LVNGEDAK
+2057 LVGGENAA

-2072 DDGSIAEFKIFE
+2072 DDGSIAEFMIFE
-2084 TEITVDADE
+2084 TEITVDSDE
-2093 NPTVAV
+2093 NPTISM
-2099 AENAKLVWKKGENDF
+2099 AENAKLVWKKDESDF
-2114 TYQPSITT
+2114 TYQPATTT
-2122 DGKKEL
+2122 DGEKKL

-2157 RSGTSL
+2157 RSGTAL

-2177 PKVSSV
+2177 PKVTSV

-2188 NSENGTYSDFETFTA
+2188 NSENGTYSEFETFTA
-2203 GTVLGGTEKRYA
+2203 GTIVGGTEKRYA
-2215 KFQIEAS
+2215 KFKIEAS
-2222 DYTNDSIVIESGT
+2222 DDIGIESGILTVGSSASET
-2235 LSVGDATGEIL
+2235 LT
-2246 KFKTADS
+2246 FTNAD
-2253 NSAEATNKIVTAT
+2253 ENKIAAAT
-2266 SEPYNLSALLDGK
+2266 SNVFDLAALLDGK
-2279 LGYVNVSVVVK
+2279 LEYVNVSVVVK

-2355 SKATIG
+2355 DNATIG
-2361 EANNDG
+2361 TADEFG
-2367 ISSVSNY
+2367 ISSVTNY
-2374 TDTTFA
+2374 SDTTFA

-2410 EAYEKDTSAYAISKN
+2410 EAYENDNSVYAISKN

-2443 VSVRQYEISYNP
+2443 VSVCQYEISYNP

-2474 TNADFAGTATDN
+2474 TSADFAGTATDN

-2498 NGDGKFDAADKEL
+2498 NGNGKFDATDKDL
-2511 FEKKNEKAYSASDLK
+2511 FAANNKETIYSASDLK
-2526 FSEGGAISSSD
+2526 FKEGGAISSSD
-2537 SDWWGVKL
+2537 PDWWGVKL

-2559 NETEETS
+2559 TEPEATS

-2573 VDNEN
+2573 VDNET

-2590 SVGSNGVVK
+2590 AAGSNGVVK

-2613 LYISNDKGNRSYSSD
+2613 LYVSNDKGNRSYSSD

-2635 SENWY
+2635 SEKWY

-2764 VVQDDISGM
+2764 VVQDNISGM

-2784 KYYVPFAGVSVDAS
+2784 KYYVPFAGGSAGSWKMVETTGV
-2798 ENSSKIWEKVDSK
+2798 ETTGVETTGKK
-2811 EKDFVL
+2811 FVL

-2831 AKSDTFEISDSSADI
+2831 AKSDTFEITNSSADI

-2862 NIKSVSDSIV
+2862 NIKTVSGSTV

-2878 AQDVTSAIFP
+2878 AQDVKSAIFP

-2902 SAWSDGTYS
+2902 SAWSEAGTYS
-2911 IGNDDGDGLV
+2911 VGNDDGDGLV
-2921 ETVAKSGAKWTCTAS
+2921 ETVTKSGAKWTCTAS

-2988 DGSYS
+2988 DGTYS
-2993 SDEIEE
+2993 SNEIEE
-2999 FSALDDKDKSQ
+2999 FSALDDNGKSQ

-3024 KIPVNTNGKT
+3024 KIPANTNGKT
-3034 DAKAYF
+3034 NAKAYF

-3059 GSVYYDAVIGSK
+3059 GSVSYDAVIGSK
-3071 SEPTWNSTGKLH
+3071 SEPTWKLSESLH
-3083 GKLDNSNDKVADI
+3083 GDLANSNNKVADI

-3118 AGFNKEDKTGTI
+3118 VAHFDREDKTDTI

-3140 YGFTGDKDS
+3140 YGFAGDKNS
-3149 GYKADGN
+3149 GYKTDGN
-3156 EIAAGTASKLADSS
+3156 KIADGTASKLADSS
-3170 STLYSNF
+3170 NTLYSNF

-3206 WNGEIESAKP
+3206 WNSLSDNSLYE
-3216 ADYNTSKNNSIVY
+3216 NSKEK
-3229 YGSTRIGHIDIKNT
+3229 GHIEFEKI
-3243 PDVSGTI
+3243 PSVSGTVVFR
-3250 KIEGD
+3250 GNAT
-3255 ISDDQIMQSVTV
+3255 DDQLLKSLTFAFDNGKTATSDYTAATASWTSVGTLATEGYEFNVENTMLAQSGHSVTWTLTV
-3267 SVGSIKTKAVYTA
+3267 D
-3280 SSAEWSDGTVTGSNS
+3280 SAKLLANGSNS
-3295 TIATLADNG
+3295 LSVTAKQAKTATAD
-3304 YVLSISSNSLTQNGH
+3304 SNNKSTAGSVQ
-3319 SAKWTLLLDT
+3319 TL
-3329 SKLVNGENQIAVT
+3329 EN
-3342 TTQNKV
+3342 KK
-3348 ASGGNS
+3348 
-3354 LSSDS
+3354 
-3359 GTVATSNGAFTGYY
+3359 TGYY
-3373 PVRVVPYITKVERT
+3373 SMNVVPYITGIERSGT
-3387 NSEIAAGHLDYGNIN
+3387 TN
-3402 RSKLG
+3402 RSRFGRYAVMQGETLTVKG
-3407 HYPVAEGE
+3407 FNFGTKGKVKVGE
-3415 ILTVYGWN
+3415 IEITGGYTCT
-3423 FGESATWSVGNSSKE
+3423 EDSSAADGAT
-3438 VSPVAGNNNLYSF
+3438 SF
-3451 EMTVPAQSGALKVTS
+3451 TMKVPEKSGGLV
-3466 GNVDS
+3466 V
-3471 VNNSNSDN
+3471 
-3479 NPAISGNVLV
+3479 ISGNASSL
-3489 NGISGENGYN
+3489 NNTNDNEGHGTAAEGTENSSRLNYYN
-3499 AETYAMRGNST
+3499 REVT
-3510 KYWAN
+3510 AN
-3515 DDRYFEVWNL
+3515 KTLTTDYLDDRYLSVWAL
-3525 GNGFK
+3525 GNYFNG
-3530 NTTDGAEF
+3530 TDGGVDF
-3538 QMPVMTADYSG
+3538 RRPVM
-3549 NLFAS
+3549 
-3554 WGAASN
+3554 AASSDGKLYSSWVDMSN
-3560 GQIMFSYGVSGAA
+3560 SNVIFSYGIKNSI
-3573 TPIFNCYDQPAQ
+3573 TPVFHCYDQPAE
-3585 YTAVAYDKSDK
+3585 YSGISFDVK
-3596 SGYKNGGASVL
+3596 SGSKGAVITF
-3607 YMGEQQGQGGTYS
+3607 MPEQQGSGGTFS
-3620 GSALSSSMIIGG
+3620 WQAMSSSNMIGG
-3632 AFVTNVP
+3632 LGVVQL
-3639 NSYISNSTTNN
+3639 TTDNIEN
-3650 SKTHVVSGNPSMKM
+3650 MTTDNGQQITKFTGNPLNRM
-3664 DSDNTTGFFNLA
+3664 DETNQSRYWSPA
-3676 NYDMTRRL
+3676 NYDMSRRL
-3684 GSYTNPKAARYGNYL
+3684 SSFESPHSAKFGNYL
-3699 HNVWYDSYTES
+3699 HSIWYDNVNES
-3710 LKYSVVNLDSVNT
+3710 IKYSVINATDSEISKYNQNT
-3723 SDWSNRGAAIA
+3723 GAIN
-3734 GWVVLDGGYTGQD
+3734 GWIVLDGGYTGQD
-3747 RLHEWTAESSTN
+3747 RLHDFTKSSDTTEDIN
-3759 SSNNELS
+3759 NKLISRKSIHASLVRTDYSDKSRDFLTSAVYTSDIFLRSDDFTMASDKKSITITSNN
-3766 SGGGYHT
+3766 
-3773 VNRKAATDSRYQ
+3773 
-3785 SGITR
+3785 SGITPVDG
-3790 FSKDIFLGRG
+3790 S
-3800 APKDAARSTYISNV
+3800 
-3814 TSTSLTMQNVTYS
+3814 
-3827 TSPKVGDTI
+3827 TI
-3836 ALMCNDLG
+3836 ALLKNTTGDYRITLRTVKVNNNTLSWSEPID
-3844 AYTMELR
+3844 YTADT
-3851 RISSVNGNTI
+3851 VTVYCGNM
-3861 TWNGSLNSDASKID
+3861 
-3875 TATIYEG
+3875 
-3882 DLNVVGGSLDSLATS
+3882 NVVGGSATRNFNDFS
-3897 GAHAKSASS
+3897 PTNQS
-3906 GSSADM
+3906 SSAGLSADI
-3912 DLDNAGRP
+3912 DVTSAGYP

-3926 DDSETLR
+3926 AENSALR
-3933 IVKATNENPKLASNW
+3933 VAYANSAEPKLASAW
-3948 VRTETNLSCAGSVS
+3948 KRVDTGLSCSGEVS
-3962 IAVDSSN
+3962 MRVDKN
-3969 NIHIV
+3969 NGIHIMF
-3974 YKNSDSEMCYVF
+3974 KDSDGQLCYAYAASTEDLGSMVA
-3986 GVVGNDGK
+3986 
-3994 YTLYG
+3994 
-3999 PEVID
+3999 EVID
-4004 STTSS
+4004 TNGSLSYGSISVKEDSS
-4009 DYISVSII
+4009 DII
-4017 ETDSAKTPCVS
+4017 PTVTYLNSAN
-4028 YLGSAGTAQ
+4028 TANCI
-4037 SMKYA
+4037 KYA
-4042 YRKFAPSL
+4042 YRTSAVGKD
-4050 SGTFSDD
+4050 GE
-4057 NWDYMILPS
+4057 WDYQIIPS
-4066 RGNGHYAIS
+4066 MGSGHYAVAENKIS
-4075 SNPVSTEGRTLGW
+4075 LESRKSGW
-4088 ISEDI
+4088 TATD
-4093 NVLTN
+4093 VLTN
-4098 GGKNS
+4098 GGTAATPATVDS
-4103 VAPKDVQTAVA
+4103 VIA
-4114 FKSKSQFETAYL
+4114 FKSKRFETAYL
-4126 KTE
+4126 KSEK

>member
-15 LKVIR
+15 LRVIR
-20 GGVFAMMLG
+20 GGVFAIMLC

-70 ILYGDCDDDKQITAV
+70 ILYGDCGDDKQITAV

-99 KDEPATVDS
+99 ENEPATVDS
-108 SSKHWRIDLNKYST
+108 SSKHWRIDLNKYSQ
-122 KYSPENRYAG
+122 ENRYAG

-185 TSSPSAYGSI
+185 SSSPSAYGSI

-254 GSARYDGI
+254 GSARYNGI

-268 TQKYTCSIRLTDNA
+268 TQKYTCSIRLTDNS
-282 KRYVAPPES
+282 KKYVAPPES

-307 STSALYLYDDVYETL
+307 STSSLYLYDDVYETL

-346 SDDEARQIL
+346 SDDEAKQIL
-355 ARAEKDTSSAEE
+355 AGAEKDTSSAEK

-449 AAELSETLA
+449 AAELAETLA
-458 KKVRALE
+458 KKVRTLE

-473 STFTEYSKATDSLP
+473 STFTEYSKATDNLP
-487 ATEIEGWKLIYD
+487 ATEIGGWKLIYD
-499 YGKNNTGGASVS
+499 YGKNNSGGASVS

-596 LRAALSVTDQDTN
+596 LRATLSVTDQDTN

-621 SGADKGWTSTA
+621 AGADKGWTSTA
-632 AFTCAE
+632 AFTCGE
-638 DGSWTFSPSGLK
+638 DGSWIFNPSKLK

-655 KAEKD
+655 KAEKN

-675 SSGHDSTVSSNVQ
+675 SSGHDATVSSNVQ
-688 IDSVLPVV
+688 IDTVSPVV

-790 TATDKVGNQTTYS
+790 TATDKVGNQTIYS
-803 SLTDSSYRKLVVLQ
+803 SLTDSSYRNLVVLQ
-817 ETDRPKITL
+817 ETDRPKISL
-826 NNASNSNKTD
+826 NNASNSDEFKTD
-836 PEKNTFDFVTGPS
+836 PKNIS
-849 NIKANNGNLFGTITN
+849 ANNGNLFGTITN

-874 DSIVT
+874 DSIVS
-879 VAVTVYDKDGNQLS
+879 VNVTVYDKDGKTLPP
-893 DDKVS
+893 DKVNED
-898 SIYGLNPYEFTV
+898 YGSNPYKFPV
-910 NKSTYNLSYYLPSDE
+910 NKSTYNLSYALPSEE
-925 GVYKICVDAYD
+925 GVYKICIDAYD
-936 YLKSDTNAKEY
+936 YVETELSKNEY

-987 SGATVSALFIDVN
+987 SEATVSACFIDVN
-1000 SNAVLNPQPAVI
+1000 SNEVLGTQPAVI
-1012 TVNNDSISSSKTWTS
+1012 TVNNNFISSSKTWNSS
-1027 LVNELQNGKYKILFT
+1027 LDKELSNGDYKILFT
-1042 AENDYKESSTV
+1042 ASNAYKESSTA
-1053 TAKFTVDDVAPTLT
+1053 TANFKVDDVAPTLT
-1067 ITQYGSNVPS
+1067 ITQYGSNAPS
-1077 GGVTS
+1077 DGVTS
-1082 KVDFHVIPSNEYT
+1082 KVDFHVIPTNEYT

-1110 LFKLGKL
+1110 LFKLRKL

-1124 TANRW
+1124 TANGW
-1129 NAASISSGGNWTAVV
+1129 YVASISSGGNWTAVV

-1169 NAGNKNGNLEHD
+1169 NAGNKTGNSEKD

-1189 EPPAVGDLSATLG
+1189 ELPDVGALSATLG
-1202 GTKIE
+1202 GGAILN
-1207 DFNIASLSN
+1207 FNKESLDKT
-1216 EGDFVISSD
+1216 GDFVISSI
-1225 ISDKGVIDSVSIQ
+1225 ISDKGGIASVSIQ
-1238 NNNVEISPVSVSKP
+1238 NNNVEISSDKVSVSKP

-1259 PNGQY
+1259 SNGQY
-1264 SFTINKSV
+1264 SFTIDKSV
-1272 VQDGSN
+1272 VKDGSN
-1278 TFTVKAKDKAGNE
+1278 TFTVKAKDNAGNE
-1291 KSSNITIKSD
+1291 NSSNITIQSD

-1344 LSIEVFDSTGV
+1344 LSIEVFDSTDV

-1362 IVSGDYSLSGTYKSW
+1362 ISGDYSLSGTYKSW
-1377 NFVLDTTKLADN
+1377 NFDLDTTKLADN

-1403 NSSTVA
+1403 NVSTVA
-1409 ERTIKVDQ
+1409 EKTINVNK

-1431 SITTLDAINDG
+1431 SITTLAAINDG

-1466 TVKITLTPENGTA
+1466 TVKITLTSENGTA
-1479 TTEELLTGGTS
+1479 TTENLLTGGTS

-1512 EDTKG
+1512 EDTKN

-1572 AVYSNDGENSASGN
+1572 AIYSKDGENSASGN
-1586 YSSEKE
+1586 YSPEKE
-1592 VPLSDGT
+1592 VSLSGGT
-1599 ASISDTIDISS
+1599 ASINDTIDISS
-1610 ILDNTRDGYTTVYTA
+1610 ISDNTSDGYTTVYTA

-1636 FKYYKDSVLPVF
+1636 FKYYKDSVSPVF
-1648 DNENSSVAGTSTI
+1648 NNENSSVAGTSTI

-1670 DETLSVTAAFSE
+1670 DETLSVTAIFDE

-1706 GDITKN
+1706 GDIAKN

-1721 KGTAT
+1721 DGKAT

-1755 ATQTYSIRIDS
+1755 ATQKYSIRIDS

-1811 GKFDSI
+1811 GEFDSI
-1817 KIAGANITDATVLFS
+1817 NIAGTKITNATVLFS
-1832 ESNIPLSASESEIS
+1832 VSNIPLSANESEIS
-1846 SLSFVPYSEITE
+1846 SLSFVPYSEIAE

-1870 ASSIKDG
+1870 ASRIKDG
-1877 AVALIPTDTAGNGK
+1877 AVALTPTDTAGNGK
-1891 GSLQKIFTFEVDTTA
+1891 GSLQKIFTFEVDTIA

-1911 TTPSVSDKVALSSVN
+1911 TTPSVLDKVALSSVN

-1944 EFYYSTTKSDN
+1944 EFYYSRNKSDN

-1976 KEFDFNAFAA
+1976 KEFDFNALSA

-2039 VPTVRITNLTA
+2039 VPTVKITNLTA

-2057 LVNGEDAK
+2057 LVGGENAA

-2072 DDGSIAEFKIFE
+2072 DDGSIAEFMIFE
-2084 TEITVDADE
+2084 TEITVDSDE
-2093 NPTVAV
+2093 NPTISR

-2114 TYQPSITT
+2114 TYQPATTT
-2122 DGKKEL
+2122 DGEKKL

-2157 RSGTSL
+2157 RSGTAL
-2163 PSDSAFAYTSDGTA
+2163 PSDSAFSYTSDGTA
-2177 PKVSSV
+2177 PNVTSV

-2188 NSENGTYSDFETFTA
+2188 NSKNGTYSEFETFTA
-2203 GTVLGGTEKRYA
+2203 GTIVGGTEKRYA
-2215 KFQIEAS
+2215 KFKIEAS
-2222 DYTNDSIVIESGT
+2222 DDIGIESGILTVGSSASET
-2235 LSVGDATGEIL
+2235 LT
-2246 KFKTADS
+2246 FTNAD
-2253 NSAEATNKIVTAT
+2253 ENKIAVAT
-2266 SEPYNLSALLDGK
+2266 SNVFDLAALLGGK

-2361 EANNDG
+2361 EANNGG

-2410 EAYEKDTSAYAISKN
+2410 EAYEKDNSAYAISKN

-2498 NGDGKFDAADKEL
+2498 NGDGKFDASDKDL
-2511 FEKKNEKAYSASDLK
+2511 FAANNKNETIYSASDLK

-2537 SDWWGVKL
+2537 TDWWGVKL

-2559 NETEETS
+2559 TKTESDS

-2590 SVGSNGVVK
+2590 SAGSNGVVK

-2628 MYVSKSV
+2628 MYISKSV
-2635 SENWY
+2635 SKSWY

-2660 AKASSG
+2660 VKTSSG
-2666 STATVTGWTNEKK
+2666 STTTLSGWTNEKK
-2679 GDPITYEEKEYHNYN
+2679 GGPITYEKTEYYNYN

-2784 KYYVPFAGVSVDAS
+2784 KYYVPFAGGSAGSWKMV
-2798 ENSSKIWEKVDSK
+2798 ETTG
-2811 EKDFVL
+2811 KDFVL
-2817 TDGIPGVSVAGSGK
+2817 TDGIPGVSVAGTGK
-2831 AKSDTFEISDSSADI
+2831 AKSDTFEITAPSADS

-2862 NIKSVSDSIV
+2862 NIKTVSGSTV

-2878 AQDVTSAIFP
+2878 AQDVKSAIFP

-2902 SAWSDGTYS
+2902 SAWLEDVTYS
-2911 IGNDDGDGLV
+2911 MGNDDGDGLV
-2921 ETVAKSGAKWTCTAS
+2921 ETVTKSGAKWTCTAS

-2999 FSALDDKDKSQ
+2999 FSALDDKNESQ

-3024 KIPVNTNGKT
+3024 KIPANTNKKT

-3040 KVTGDLVV
+3040 KVTGNLVV

-3071 SEPTWNSTGKLH
+3071 SEPTWNSTENLH
-3083 GKLDNSNDKVADI
+3083 GALANSNNKVADI
-3096 TAGTTDDRNNVL
+3096 TAGTTDDRKNVL
-3108 KYLTLSATDM
+3108 KYLTLSASDM
-3118 AGFNKEDKTGTI
+3118 AAHFDREDKTDTI

-3156 EIAAGTASKLADSS
+3156 KIADGTASKLADSS
-3170 STLYSNF
+3170 STLYSSF

-3206 WNGEIESAKP
+3206 WNSLSDNSLYE
-3216 ADYNTSKNNSIVY
+3216 NSKEK
-3229 YGSTRIGHIDIKNT
+3229 GHIEFEET
-3243 PDVSGTI
+3243 PSVSGTVVFR
-3250 KIEGD
+3250 GNAT
-3255 ISDDQIMQSVTV
+3255 DDQLLKSLTFAFDNGKKATSDYTAATASWT
-3267 SVGSIKTKAVYTA
+3267 SVGTLATDGYEFNVENTMLAQSGHSVAWTLTVD
-3280 SSAEWSDGTVTGSNS
+3280 SAKLLANGSNS
-3295 TIATLADNG
+3295 LSVTATQAKTATNDSNN
-3304 YVLSISSNSLTQNGH
+3304 YSSAGSKQTLEN
-3319 SAKWTLLLDT
+3319 AK
-3329 SKLVNGENQIAVT
+3329 
-3342 TTQNKV
+3342 
-3348 ASGGNS
+3348 
-3354 LSSDS
+3354 
-3359 GTVATSNGAFTGYY
+3359 TGYY
-3373 PVRVVPYITKVERT
+3373 SMNVVPYITGIERSGT
-3387 NSEIAAGHLDYGNIN
+3387 TN
-3402 RSKLG
+3402 RSRFGRYAVMQGETLTVKG
-3407 HYPVAEGE
+3407 FNFGTAGKVTVGE
-3415 ILTVYGWN
+3415 IEITGGYTCT
-3423 FGESATWSVGNSSKE
+3423 EDSSAVDGAT
-3438 VSPVAGNNNLYSF
+3438 SF
-3451 EMTVPAQSGALKVTS
+3451 TMKVPEKSGGLV
-3466 GNVDS
+3466 V
-3471 VNNSNSDN
+3471 
-3479 NPAISGNVLV
+3479 ISGNASSL
-3489 NGISGENGYN
+3489 NNTNDNEGHGTAAEGTENSSRLNYYN
-3499 AETYAMRGNST
+3499 REVT
-3510 KYWAN
+3510 AN
-3515 DDRYFEVWNL
+3515 KTLTTDYLDDRYLSVWAL
-3525 GNGFK
+3525 GNYFNG
-3530 NTTDGAEF
+3530 TDGGVEL
-3538 QMPVMTADYSG
+3538 QKPVMTADSTG
-3549 NLFAS
+3549 NLYAS
-3554 WGAASN
+3554 WVAQSN
-3560 GQIMFSYGVSGAA
+3560 SNVMLSYGVNSSV
-3573 TPIFNCYDQPAQ
+3573 TPIFRCYDQPAT
-3585 YTAVAYDKSDK
+3585 YTGIAYDKSTSK
-3596 SGYKNGGASVL
+3596 AGLNVTFIPEHQGSGGTFSGYA
-3607 YMGEQQGQGGTYS
+3607 M
-3620 GSALSSSMIIGG
+3620 SSSMIVGG
-3632 AFVTNVP
+3632 AGAIQVMQTDIANKTVYSGIQVKVT
-3639 NSYISNSTTNN
+3639 
-3650 SKTHVVSGNPSMKM
+3650 GNPLNSLDGTINAGNANKNAT
-3664 DSDNTTGFFNLA
+3664 SYYNLA
-3676 NYDMTRRL
+3676 NYDMNRRL
-3684 GSYTNPKAARYGNYL
+3684 GSFEAPHSARYNNLL
-3699 HNVWYDSYTES
+3699 HNIWYDNVTEG
-3710 LKYSVVNLDSVNT
+3710 LKYSVVNVNDKKYT
-3723 SDWSNRGAAIA
+3723 DDTAGGIV

-3747 RLHEWTAESSTN
+3747 RYYN
-3759 SSNNELS
+3759 
-3766 SGGGYHT
+3766 
-3773 VNRKAATDSRYQ
+3773 
-3785 SGITR
+3785 
-3790 FSKDIFLGRG
+3790 
-3800 APKDAARSTYISNV
+3800 
-3814 TSTSLTMQNVTYS
+3814 YS
-3827 TSPKVGDTI
+3827 TTAGSANNNLYTGAGNEHPSPSRGKTHVASYSDVIFASPSPAAEVGATSISFTATVKNAPVEGDTI
-3836 ALMCNDLG
+3836 ALLNNTAGSYAITLK
-3844 AYTMELR
+3844 
-3851 RISSVNGNTI
+3851 TI
-3861 TWNGSLNSDASKID
+3861 TKVSTSGTTYTVYWNGGLTH
-3875 TATIYEG
+3875 TANGITLYQG
-3882 DLNVVGGSLDSLATS
+3882 NMNVVGGSATRNFNDFS
-3897 GAHAKSASS
+3897 PTNQS
-3906 GSSADM
+3906 SSAGLSADI
-3912 DLDNAGRP
+3912 DVIVTSDNSGNHGYP

-3926 DDSETLR
+3926 AENSALR
-3933 IVKATNENPKLASNW
+3933 VAYANTDEPKLASAW
-3948 VRTETNLSCAGSVS
+3948 TRVDTDLSCSGEVS
-3962 IAVDSSN
+3962 MRVDKN
-3969 NIHIV
+3969 NGIHIMF
-3974 YKNSDSEMCYVF
+3974 KDSDGQLCYAYAASTADLGSMVA
-3986 GVVGNDGK
+3986 
-3994 YTLYG
+3994 
-3999 PEVID
+3999 EVID
-4004 STTSS
+4004 TNGSLSYGSISVKEDSS
-4009 DYISVSII
+4009 DII
-4017 ETDSAKTPCVS
+4017 PTVTYLNSAN
-4028 YLGSAGTAQ
+4028 TANCI
-4037 SMKYA
+4037 KYA
-4042 YRKFAPSL
+4042 YRTSAVGKD
-4050 SGTFSDD
+4050 GE
-4057 NWDYMILPS
+4057 WDYQIIPS
-4066 RGNGHYAIS
+4066 MGSGHYAVAENKIS
-4075 SNPVSTEGRTLGW
+4075 LESRKSGW
-4088 ISEDI
+4088 TANDG
-4093 NVLTN
+4093 LTN
-4098 GGKNS
+4098 GGTAATPATVDS
-4103 VAPKDVQTAVA
+4103 VIA
-4114 FKSKSQFETAYL
+4114 FKSKRFETAYL
-4126 KTE
+4126 KSE

>member
-1 MKKSVFNL
+1 MKKSGFEIFYRE
-9 GKGKEP
+9 KPRKI
-15 LKVIR
+15 IR
-20 GGVFAMMLG
+20 GGVFAVMLCT
-29 ALVCA
+29 LVCA

-45 VDTEAPSVKIV
+45 VDTKAPSVRIV
-56 YPDPNTNAIIRDTF
+56 YPDPNTNAIIRGTF

-85 KVTLVNTDT
+85 KVTLVNKLT

-99 KDEPATVDS
+99 EDAPATVDS
-108 SSKHWRIDLNKYST
+108 SSRHWRIDLN

-132 WQLADGKYTATARA
+132 WQLADGTYSATVRA
-146 YDGSHDSSSDEKSS
+146 YDGSHDSSSDENSS
-160 ASSSFEIDNTPP
+160 DSSTFDIDNTPP

-185 TSSPSAYGSI
+185 SSSPSAYGSI
-195 FTIEGTIAELH
+195 FTIEGTISDLH

-229 GEEISSFREENIE
+229 GEEISSFRADDIAPPGE
-242 TAGGTSVIIAQA
+242 ASVSVIIAQA

-282 KRYVAPPES
+282 KKYVAPPES
-291 SDQRTAEEAAA
+291 ADQRTAEEAAA

-307 STSALYLYDDVYETL
+307 STSSLYLYDDVYETL

-333 QPTDLMNILNGTK
+333 QPTDLRNILNGTK
-346 SDDEARQIL
+346 SDDEAKQIL

-449 AAELSETLA
+449 AAELTETLA
-458 KKVRALE
+458 KKVRVLE

-473 STFTEYSKATDSLP
+473 STFTEYSKATDNLP

-534 TGRDIDGVEFAQ
+534 TGRDIDGVEFSQ

-638 DGSWTFSPSGLK
+638 DGRWTFNPSGLNG
-650 DYEKI
+650 YEKI

-675 SSGHDSTVSSNVQ
+675 SSGHDSSVSQNVQ
-688 IDSVLPVV
+688 IDSVLPKIE
-696 SISSITPTVDGSEYD
+696 ISSITPTVDEYD
-711 SSSNTYVNGT
+711 GKTGPFVNET
-721 ITVKGAVEETNLE
+721 ITVKGSVTESNLS
-734 SVVMQI
+734 SVVMKI
-740 FVDGS
+740 YSGS
-745 AVSYWTDNYGNPTDT
+745 ELKETKS
-760 LNLGKVYSFSQ
+760 LGKVYSISEK
-771 TIDTTNSKI
+771 IDTTKF
-780 TDGKTLEIKV
+780 TDNENLYIEFE
-790 TATDKVGNQTTYS
+790 ATDSVGNIGSCSSKDDSTYS
-803 SLTDSSYRKLVVLQ
+803 SLKIWQ
-817 ETDRPKITL
+817 ETDLPVITL
-826 NNASNSNKTD
+826 NNASIEGFTENAGSIGT
-836 PEKNTFDFVTGPS
+836 EK
-849 NIKANNGNLFGTITN
+849 GNLFGTISN

-879 VAVTVYDKDGNQLS
+879 VAVTVYDKDGKQLS
-893 DDKVS
+893 ADKANSV
-898 SIYGLNPYEFTV
+898 YGLNPYESTV
-910 NKSTYNLSYYLPSDE
+910 NKSTYNLSYYLPSVE

-947 GKGTTGEFFI
+947 GKGTTGTFFI
-957 AVSAGAPVITLNSV
+957 AVSAGAPTIALNSV
-971 KEYQPKNPTI
+971 KEYQSEKPEI

-987 SGATVSALFIDVN
+987 GEAKVSACFIDVAT
-1000 SNAVLNPQPAVI
+1000 NAVLETQPAVI
-1012 TVNNDSISSSKTWTS
+1012 KVDNSSISSSKIWTS
-1027 LVNELQNGKYKILFT
+1027 SLDKSLANGKYKILFT
-1042 AENDYKESSTV
+1042 AENDYGESST
-1053 TAKFTVDDVAPTLT
+1053 ASAEFTVDDVAPTVT
-1067 ITQYGSNVPS
+1067 ITQYGSNVHV
-1077 GGVTS
+1077 GGVTKKS
-1082 KVDFHVIPSNEYT
+1082 DFYVIPSNEYT
-1095 IKGTATDGVSGVESV
+1095 IKGTAIDGVSGVESV
-1110 LFKLGKL
+1110 LFKLGEL
-1117 AENEEPS
+1117 SENEEPS
-1124 TANRW
+1124 TANGW
-1129 NAASISSGGNWTAVV
+1129 NTASISSSGSWTAVV
-1144 SSDMLSGLETKDGS
+1144 SSDMLSALEKQDGS
-1158 TAYIFHVVAVD
+1158 AAYVFHVVAID
-1169 NAGNKNGNLEHD
+1169 NAGNKTGNSALD

-1189 EPPAVGDLSATLG
+1189 EKPVVGDLDATLG
-1202 GTKIE
+1202 GGAISS
-1207 DFNIASLSN
+1207 FNIASLGN

-1225 ISDKGVIDSVSIQ
+1225 ISDKGGIASVSIQ
-1238 NNNVEISPVSVSKP
+1238 NNNEEISSDKVSVSNSAGK
-1252 VSETEPY
+1252 
-1259 PNGQY
+1259 Y
-1264 SFTINKSV
+1264 SFTMDKSV
-1272 VQDGSN
+1272 VQEGSN

-1291 KSSNITIKSD
+1291 NSVKLTITSD
-1301 TTAPNVV
+1301 KTAPNVV
-1308 ISGISPTV
+1308 ISGLSPTV
-1316 TKENEEYVNG
+1316 TKENAEYVNG

-1336 TLALAEKS
+1336 TLALAEKY

-1389 ASYTIKVSAEDAAG
+1389 SSYTIKVSAEDAAG

-1417 STDTPVLTLTNADT
+1417 STDTPVLTLSNAD
-1431 SITTLDAINDG
+1431 SSVTTFDAINNG

-1466 TVKITLTPENGTA
+1466 TVKITLTSENGTV

-1490 TSYSLNYTLPS
+1490 TSYSLNYNLPS
-1501 TEGGYTIEIFI
+1501 VEGGYTVEIFI

-1517 ETTVSSINKSFA
+1517 ETSVSSISSSFA

-1557 VVGTVSDGSGKVTLS
+1557 VEGTVSDGSGKVTLS
-1572 AVYSNDGENSASGN
+1572 AAYSNDGANSAGGN

-1592 VPLSDGT
+1592 VTISDGN
-1599 ASISDTIDISS
+1599 ASISDTINISS
-1610 ILDNTRDGYTTVYTA
+1610 LLDNTSGGYTATYTA

-1636 FKYYKDSVLPVF
+1636 FKYYKDSVSPIF
-1648 DNENSSVAGTSTI
+1648 DDENSSVAGTSTI
-1661 EKVLNSWFK
+1661 EKVLDSWFK
-1670 DETLSVTAAFSE
+1670 DETLSVTAAFTE

-1691 FWLDPSS
+1691 FWLDPSGS
-1698 SADAGVVS
+1698 VGSDVVS
-1706 GDITKN
+1706 GDITKI

-1721 KGTAT
+1721 NGKAT

-1755 ATQTYSIRIDS
+1755 ATQSYSIRIDS

-1776 TFDGVTFADASGS
+1776 TFDSATFADASGS

-1811 GKFDSI
+1811 GEFDSVTVAGN
-1817 KIAGANITDATVLFS
+1817 KITNASFAFS
-1832 ESNIPLSASESEIS
+1832 TSELPASASESEIS
-1846 SLSFVPYSEITE
+1846 SLSFVSYSEISE
-1858 KTNIKSW
+1858 KTEIKSW

-1877 AVALIPTDTAGNGK
+1877 SVALSPTDTAGNGK

-1944 EFYYSTTKSDN
+1944 EFYYSTKKSDN

-2008 ATDMAENANYEDGK
+2008 ATDMAENANFEDGK
-2022 ITSSDGFVEI
+2022 IKDSDGFVEI

-2099 AENAKLVWKKGENDF
+2099 AENAKLTWTKGESDF
-2114 TYQPSITT
+2114 TYQPSTTT
-2122 DGKKEL
+2122 DGEKKL

-2142 GKNTNKQFT
+2142 GKNTGKQFT

-2157 RSGTSL
+2157 RSGTAL
-2163 PSDSAFAYTSDGTA
+2163 PSDNAFAYTSDGTA

-2188 NSENGTYSDFETFTA
+2188 EKENGTYSDFETFTA

-2222 DYTNDSIVIESGT
+2222 DDIGIESGT
-2235 LSVGDATGEIL
+2235 LTVGSSAGETL
-2246 KFKTADS
+2246 TFTNAD
-2253 NSAEATNKIVTAT
+2253 ENKIAAAT
-2266 SEPYNLSALLDGK
+2266 SNVFDLASLLDGK

-2290 DKSGQSGNASSVFT
+2290 DQSGQSGNASSVFT

-2355 SKATIG
+2355 SNATIG
-2361 EANNDG
+2361 TANEAG
-2367 ISSVSNY
+2367 ISSVLNY
-2374 TDTTFA
+2374 SDTTFA
-2380 GDLKEGSTAGLW
+2380 GVLKESATAGLW
-2392 SFVFSSIGDNGGQ
+2392 SFVFSSSGDNGGQ

-2410 EAYEKDTSAYAISKN
+2410 EAYEKDNSAYALSKA
-2425 GYIYSIPFW
+2425 GYIYSIPIW

-2443 VSVRQYEISYNP
+2443 VSVCQYEISYNP
-2455 NANWPTAFVTTPKT
+2455 NANWPSATVTTPKT

-2474 TNADFAGTATDN
+2474 TSADFAGTATDN
-2486 NNVTAVYIQFDL
+2486 NNVAAVYIQFDL
-2498 NGDGKFDAADKEL
+2498 DGDGDFDADDKAL
-2511 FEKKNEKAYSASDLK
+2511 FEEKNKNEKIYSASDLN
-2526 FSEGGAISSSD
+2526 FTSGGAISSSD
-2537 SDWWGVKL
+2537 SDWWGGKL

-2559 NETEETS
+2559 TKSESTS

-2590 SVGSNGVVK
+2590 SAGSNGVVK

-2606 PKIGLTT
+2606 PKIGLST

-2640 LNISL
+2640 LNLSL

-2660 AKASSG
+2660 AKASNG
-2666 STATVTGWTNEKK
+2666 STTTLSGWEHTKEGNLIK
-2679 GDPITYEEKEYHNYN
+2679 YEGNDYYNYN

-2719 LLSTSATYS
+2719 ALSTSATYS

-2749 MRKLYNTNREAEISS
+2749 MRKLYNTNYEAEISS

-2784 KYYVPFAGVSVDAS
+2784 KYYVPFADVSVDSS
-2798 ENSSKIWEKVDSK
+2798 ENSSKIWKKVDSIG
-2811 EKDFVL
+2811 KDFVL
-2817 TDGIPGVSVAGSGK
+2817 TDGIPGVSVAGSGS
-2831 AKSDTFEISDSSADI
+2831 AKSGTFEISDSSADI

-2862 NIKSVSDSIV
+2862 NIKSVSGSTV

-2888 YALSVNYKT
+2888 YALSVNYT
-2897 TTSES
+2897 TTTTES
-2902 SAWSDGTYS
+2902 STWASGTYS
-2911 IGNDDGDGLV
+2911 VGNDDGDGIV

-2946 IVLHAVA
+2946 VVLHAVA

-2959 VSSDVTTR
+2959 ISSDVTTR

-2988 DGSYS
+2988 DGSYT

-2999 FSALDDKDKSQ
+2999 FSALDDKDESQ

-3024 KIPVNTNGKT
+3024 KIPANTNGKT
-3034 DAKAYF
+3034 NAKAYF

-3059 GSVYYDAVIGSK
+3059 GNVYYDAVIGSK
-3071 SEPTWNSTGKLH
+3071 SEPTWNSTGNLH
-3083 GKLDNSNDKVADI
+3083 DKLDDSNDKVADI
-3096 TAGTTDDRNNVL
+3096 TAGITDGRNNVL

-3118 AGFNKEDKTGTI
+3118 AAHFAREDKTDTI

-3149 GYKADGN
+3149 GYKTDGN
-3156 EIAAGTASKLADSS
+3156 KIDAGTASKLADSTKS

-3206 WNGEIESAKP
+3206 WNSLS
-3216 ADYNTSKNNSIVY
+3216 DNSLYQNSKDK
-3229 YGSTRIGHIDIKNT
+3229 GHIEFEEI
-3243 PDVSGTI
+3243 PSVSGTVVFR
-3250 KIEGD
+3250 GNAT
-3255 ISDDQIMQSVTV
+3255 DDQLLKSLTFAFDN
-3267 SVGSIKTKAVYTA
+3267 GKTA
-3280 SSAEWSDGTVTGSNS
+3280 SSEYTAATASWTSVGTLATDGYEFNVKNTMLAQSGHSVTWTLTVDSAKLLANGSNS
-3295 TIATLADNG
+3295 LSVTAKQAKTATN
-3304 YVLSISSNSLTQNGH
+3304 
-3319 SAKWTLLLDT
+3319 
-3329 SKLVNGENQIAVT
+3329 
-3342 TTQNKV
+3342 
-3348 ASGGNS
+3348 
-3354 LSSDS
+3354 
-3359 GTVATSNGAFTGYY
+3359 TSNNQSTAGDVQTLENAKTGYY
-3373 PVRVVPYITKVERT
+3373 SMNVVPYITGIERSGT
-3387 NSEIAAGHLDYGNIN
+3387 TN
-3402 RSKLG
+3402 RSRFGRYAVMQGETLTVKG
-3407 HYPVAEGE
+3407 FNFGTKGKVKVGE
-3415 ILTVYGWN
+3415 IEITGGYTCT
-3423 FGESATWSVGNSSKE
+3423 EDSSAADGAT
-3438 VSPVAGNNNLYSF
+3438 SF
-3451 EMTVPAQSGALKVTS
+3451 TMKVPEKSGGLV
-3466 GNVDS
+3466 V
-3471 VNNSNSDN
+3471 
-3479 NPAISGNVLV
+3479 ISGNASSL
-3489 NGISGENGYN
+3489 NNTNDNEGHGTAAEGTENSSRLNYYN
-3499 AETYAMRGNST
+3499 REVT
-3510 KYWAN
+3510 AN
-3515 DDRYFEVWNL
+3515 KTLTTDYLDDRYLSVWAL
-3525 GNGFK
+3525 GNYFNG
-3530 NTTDGAEF
+3530 TDGGVDF
-3538 QMPVMTADYSG
+3538 RRPVM
-3549 NLFAS
+3549 
-3554 WGAASN
+3554 AASSDGKLYSSWVDMSN
-3560 GQIMFSYGVSGAA
+3560 SNVIFSYGIKNSI
-3573 TPIFNCYDQPAQ
+3573 TPVFHCYDQPAE
-3585 YTAVAYDKSDK
+3585 YSGISFDVK
-3596 SGYKNGGASVL
+3596 SGSKGAVITF
-3607 YMGEQQGQGGTYS
+3607 MPEQQGSGGTFS
-3620 GSALSSSMIIGG
+3620 WQAMSSSNMIGG
-3632 AFVTNVP
+3632 LGVVQL
-3639 NSYISNSTTNN
+3639 TTDNIEN
-3650 SKTHVVSGNPSMKM
+3650 MTTDNGQQITKFTGNPLNRM
-3664 DSDNTTGFFNLA
+3664 DETNQSRYWSPA
-3676 NYDMTRRL
+3676 NYDMSRRL
-3684 GSYTNPKAARYGNYL
+3684 SSFESPHSAKFGNYL
-3699 HNVWYDSYTES
+3699 HSIWYDNVNES
-3710 LKYSVVNLDSVNT
+3710 IKYSVINATDSEISKYNQNT
-3723 SDWSNRGAAIA
+3723 GAIN
-3734 GWVVLDGGYTGQD
+3734 GWIVLDGGYTGQD
-3747 RLHEWTAESSTN
+3747 RLHDFTKSSDTTEDIN
-3759 SSNNELS
+3759 NKLISRKSIHASLVRTDYSDKSRDFLTSAVYTSDIFLRSDDFTMASDKKSITITSNN
-3766 SGGGYHT
+3766 
-3773 VNRKAATDSRYQ
+3773 
-3785 SGITR
+3785 SGITPVDG
-3790 FSKDIFLGRG
+3790 S
-3800 APKDAARSTYISNV
+3800 
-3814 TSTSLTMQNVTYS
+3814 
-3827 TSPKVGDTI
+3827 TI
-3836 ALMCNDLG
+3836 ALLKNTTGDYRITLRTVKVNNNTLSWSEPID
-3844 AYTMELR
+3844 YT
-3851 RISSVNGNTI
+3851 
-3861 TWNGSLNSDASKID
+3861 AD
-3875 TATIYEG
+3875 TVTVYCG
-3882 DLNVVGGSLDSLATS
+3882 DMNVVGGSATRNFNDFS
-3897 GAHAKSASS
+3897 PTNQS
-3906 GSSADM
+3906 SSAGLSADI
-3912 DLDNAGRP
+3912 DVTSAGYP

-3926 DDSETLR
+3926 AENSTLR
-3933 IVKATNENPKLASNW
+3933 VAYANTDEPKLASAW
-3948 VRTETNLSCAGSVS
+3948 TRVDTDLSCSGEVS
-3962 IAVDSSN
+3962 MRVDKN
-3969 NIHIV
+3969 NGIHIMF
-3974 YKNSDSEMCYVF
+3974 KDSDGQLCYAYAASTADLGSMVA
-3986 GVVGNDGK
+3986 
-3994 YTLYG
+3994 
-3999 PEVID
+3999 EVID
-4004 STTSS
+4004 TNGSLSYGSISVKEDSS
-4009 DYISVSII
+4009 DII
-4017 ETDSAKTPCVS
+4017 PTVTYLNSAN
-4028 YLGSAGTAQ
+4028 TANCI
-4037 SMKYA
+4037 KYA
-4042 YRKFAPSL
+4042 YRTSAVGKD
-4050 SGTFSDD
+4050 GE
-4057 NWDYMILPS
+4057 WDYQIIPS
-4066 RGNGHYAIS
+4066 MGSGHYAVAENKIS
-4075 SNPVSTEGRTLGW
+4075 LESRKSGW
-4088 ISEDI
+4088 TATD
-4093 NVLTN
+4093 VLTN
-4098 GGKNS
+4098 GGTAATPATVDS
-4103 VAPKDVQTAVA
+4103 VIA
-4114 FKSKSQFETAYL
+4114 FKSKRFETAYL

>member
-9 GKGKEP
+9 GKGKEH

-20 GGVFAMMLG
+20 GGVFAMMLC
-29 ALVCA
+29 ALVCV

-56 YPDPNTNAIIRDTF
+56 YPAPNTNAIIRDTF

-108 SSKHWRIDLNKYST
+108 SSKRWRIDLN

-132 WQLADGKYTATARA
+132 WQFADGKYTATVRA

-185 TSSPSAYGSI
+185 SSSPSAYGSI

-268 TQKYTCSIRLTDNA
+268 TQKYTCSIKLTDNA
-282 KRYVAPPES
+282 KKYVAPPES
-291 SDQRTAEEAAA
+291 ADQRSAEETAA

-307 STSALYLYDDVYETL
+307 STSSLYLYDDVYETL

-346 SDDEARQIL
+346 SDDEARKIL
-355 ARAEKDTSSAEE
+355 AGAEKDTSSAEE

-434 WMKEYTASPESKEEL
+434 WMKEYTAGPESKEEL
-449 AAELSETLA
+449 AAELAETLA

-499 YGKNNTGGASVS
+499 YGKNNSGGASVS

-575 TTGFSFSGSAVL
+575 ATGFSFSGSAVL

-596 LRAALSVTDQDTN
+596 LRATLSVTDQDTN

-621 SGADKGWTSTA
+621 AGADKGWTSTA

-655 KAEKD
+655 KAEKG

-688 IDSVLPVV
+688 IDTVSPVV

-721 ITVKGAVEETNLE
+721 VTVKGAVEETNLE

-745 AVSYWTDNYGNPTDT
+745 AVPYWTDNYGNPTDT

-780 TDGKTLEIKV
+780 TDKKSLEIKV

-817 ETDRPKITL
+817 ETDRPKISL

-874 DSIVT
+874 DSIVS
-879 VAVTVYDKDGNQLS
+879 VNVTVYDKDGTKLPA
-893 DDKVS
+893 DKLNKDN
-898 SIYGLNPYEFTV
+898 GFNPYKFPV
-910 NKSTYNLSYYLPSDE
+910 NKSTYNLSYALPAEE
-925 GVYKICVDAYD
+925 GVYKICIDAYD
-936 YLKSDTNAKEY
+936 YVETELSKNEY

-971 KEYQPKNPTI
+971 KEYQPKYPTI
-981 SGSVSS
+981 SGSVSFNE
-987 SGATVSALFIDVN
+987 ATVSALFIDVN
-1000 SNAVLNPQPAVI
+1000 SNEVLGTQPAVI
-1012 TVNNDSISSSKTWTS
+1012 NVDNSSISSSKTWTS
-1027 LVNELQNGKYKILFT
+1027 SLDKSLSDGSYKILFT
-1042 AENDYKESSTV
+1042 ASNAYKESSTA
-1053 TAKFTVDDVAPTLT
+1053 TAKFQVDDVAPTLT
-1067 ITQYGSNVPS
+1067 ITQYGSNAPS

-1129 NAASISSGGNWTAVV
+1129 NVASISSGGNWTAVV

-1169 NAGNKNGNLEHD
+1169 NAGNKTGNND

-1189 EPPAVGDLSATLG
+1189 EQPAVGALSATLG
-1202 GTKIE
+1202 GGAILN
-1207 DFNIASLSN
+1207 FNIASLSN
-1216 EGDFVISSD
+1216 EGAFVISSN
-1225 ISDKGVIDSVSIQ
+1225 ISDNGGIASVSIQ
-1238 NNNVEISPVSVSKP
+1238 NNNVEISSDKVSVSKP

-1264 SFTINKSV
+1264 SFKIDKTV
-1272 VQDGSN
+1272 VKDGSN

-1291 KSSNITIKSD
+1291 NSSQITIQSD

-1344 LSIEVFDSTGV
+1344 LSIEVFDSTDV

-1362 IVSGDYSLSGTYKSW
+1362 IASGDYSLSGTYKSW

-1403 NSSTVA
+1403 NVSTVA
-1409 ERTIKVDQ
+1409 ERRIKVDQ

-1466 TVKITLTPENGTA
+1466 TVKITLTPENETA
-1479 TTEELLTGGTS
+1479 TTENLLTGGTS
-1490 TSYSLNYTLPS
+1490 TSYSLNYSLPS

-1512 EDTKG
+1512 EDTKT

-1557 VVGTVSDGSGKVTLS
+1557 VLGTVSDGSGKVTLS
-1572 AVYSNDGENSASGN
+1572 AVYSKDGENSASGN
-1586 YSSEKE
+1586 YSPEKE
-1592 VPLSDGT
+1592 VSLSDGT
-1599 ASISDTIDISS
+1599 ASINDTIDISS
-1610 ILDNTRDGYTTVYTA
+1610 ISDNTSDGYTTVYTA

-1636 FKYYKDSVLPVF
+1636 FKYYKDSVSPVF
-1648 DNENSSVAGTSTI
+1648 NNENSSVAGTSTI

-1670 DETLSVTAAFSE
+1670 DETLSVTAIFDE

-1691 FWLDPSS
+1691 LWLDPSS

-1721 KGTAT
+1721 NGKAT

-1741 TLEVVAVDKAGNKS
+1741 TLEIVAVDKAGNKS
-1755 ATQTYSIRIDS
+1755 APQTYSIRIDS

-1789 VLSNKKKDITVYG
+1789 VLSNKEKDITVYG

-1811 GKFDSI
+1811 GEFDSI
-1817 KIAGANITDATVLFS
+1817 NIAGTKITNATVLFS
-1832 ESNIPLSASESEIS
+1832 ESGIPLSASGSEIS
-1846 SLSFVPYSEITE
+1846 SLNFVSYSEITE

-1877 AVALIPTDTAGNGK
+1877 AVALTPTDTAGNGK
-1891 GSLQKIFTFEVDTTA
+1891 GSLQKIFTFEVDTNA

-1911 TTPSVSDKVALSSVN
+1911 TTPSVLDKVALSSVN

-1944 EFYYSTTKSDN
+1944 EFYYSTKKSDN

-1976 KEFDFNAFAA
+1976 KEFDFNALSA
-1986 AENAVDSSGKYT
+1986 AENAVDSSGNYT

-2008 ATDMAENANYEDGK
+2008 ATDMAENANFEDGK

-2039 VPTVRITNLTA
+2039 VPTVKITNLTA

-2057 LVNGEDAK
+2057 LVGGENAA

-2072 DDGSIAEFKIFE
+2072 DDGSIAEFMIFE
-2084 TEITVDADE
+2084 TEITVDSDE
-2093 NPTVAV
+2093 NPTISM

-2114 TYQPSITT
+2114 TYQPATTT
-2122 DGKKEL
+2122 DGEKKL

-2142 GKNTNKQFT
+2142 GKNKNKQFT

-2157 RSGTSL
+2157 RSGKAL

-2188 NSENGTYSDFETFTA
+2188 NSENGTYSEFETFTA
-2203 GTVLGGTEKRYA
+2203 GTIVGGTEKRYA
-2215 KFQIEAS
+2215 KFKIEAS
-2222 DYTNDSIVIESGT
+2222 DDIGIESGILTVGSSESET
-2235 LSVGDATGEIL
+2235 LT
-2246 KFKTADS
+2246 FTNADK
-2253 NSAEATNKIVTAT
+2253 NKIAAAT
-2266 SEPYNLSALLDGK
+2266 SNVFDLALLLDGK

-2304 LDNEGPATFNV
+2304 LDNEGSATFNV

-2410 EAYEKDTSAYAISKN
+2410 EAYEKDNSAYAISKN

-2443 VSVRQYEISYNP
+2443 VSVCQYEISYNP

-2486 NNVTAVYIQFDL
+2486 INVTAVYIQFDL
-2498 NGDGKFDAADKEL
+2498 NGDGKFDASDKDL
-2511 FEKKNEKAYSASDLK
+2511 FAANNKNETIYSASDLK

-2537 SDWWGVKL
+2537 TDWWGVKL

-2559 NETEETS
+2559 TESEETS

-2590 SVGSNGVVK
+2590 AAGSNGVVK

-2613 LYISNDKGNRSYSSD
+2613 LYVSNDKGNRSYSSD

-2660 AKASSG
+2660 VKTSSG
-2666 STATVTGWTNEKK
+2666 STTTLSGWEHTEEGNA
-2679 GDPITYEEKEYHNYN
+2679 ITYEGGTYHNYN

-2719 LLSTSATYS
+2719 ALSTSATYS

-2778 FFERGG
+2778 FFERDG
-2784 KYYVPFAGVSVDAS
+2784 KYYVPFAVGSAGSWNMV
-2798 ENSSKIWEKVDSK
+2798 ENKG
-2811 EKDFVL
+2811 KDFVL
-2817 TDGIPGVSVAGSGK
+2817 TDGIPGVSVEGSGK
-2831 AKSDTFEISDSSADI
+2831 AKSGTFEISPSSADI

-2862 NIKSVSDSIV
+2862 NIKSVSGSTV

-2911 IGNDDGDGLV
+2911 VGNDDGDGLV

-3024 KIPVNTNGKT
+3024 KIPANTNGKT

-3156 EIAAGTASKLADSS
+3156 KIAAGTASKLADSS

-3206 WNGEIESAKP
+3206 WNSLSDNSLYE
-3216 ADYNTSKNNSIVY
+3216 NSKEK
-3229 YGSTRIGHIDIKNT
+3229 GHIEFEET
-3243 PDVSGTI
+3243 PSVSGTVVFR
-3250 KIEGD
+3250 GNAT
-3255 ISDDQIMQSVTV
+3255 DDQLLKSLTFAFDNGKKATSDYTAATASWT
-3267 SVGSIKTKAVYTA
+3267 SVGTLATDGYEFNVENTMLAQSGHSVAWTLTVD
-3280 SSAEWSDGTVTGSNS
+3280 SAKLLANGSNS
-3295 TIATLADNG
+3295 LSVTATQAKTATND
-3304 YVLSISSNSLTQNGH
+3304 SNNKSTAGDVQTLEN
-3319 SAKWTLLLDT
+3319 AK
-3329 SKLVNGENQIAVT
+3329 
-3342 TTQNKV
+3342 
-3348 ASGGNS
+3348 
-3354 LSSDS
+3354 
-3359 GTVATSNGAFTGYY
+3359 TGYY
-3373 PVRVVPYITKVERT
+3373 SMNVVPYITGIERSGT
-3387 NSEIAAGHLDYGNIN
+3387 TN
-3402 RSKLG
+3402 RSRFGRYAVMQGETLTVKG
-3407 HYPVAEGE
+3407 FNFGTTGKVTVGE
-3415 ILTVYGWN
+3415 IEITGGYTCT
-3423 FGESATWSVGNSSKE
+3423 EDSSAVDGAT
-3438 VSPVAGNNNLYSF
+3438 SF
-3451 EMTVPAQSGALKVTS
+3451 TMKVPEKSGGLV
-3466 GNVDS
+3466 V
-3471 VNNSNSDN
+3471 
-3479 NPAISGNVLV
+3479 ISGNASSL
-3489 NGISGENGYN
+3489 NNTNDNEGHGTAAEGTENSSRLNYYN
-3499 AETYAMRGNST
+3499 REVT
-3510 KYWAN
+3510 AN
-3515 DDRYFEVWNL
+3515 KTLTTDYLDDRYLSVWAL
-3525 GNGFK
+3525 GNYFNG
-3530 NTTDGAEF
+3530 TDGGVELDH
-3538 QMPVMTADYSG
+3538 PVMTADITG
-3549 NLFAS
+3549 NLYAS
-3554 WGAASN
+3554 WIAQSTSKVLY
-3560 GQIMFSYGVSGAA
+3560 SYGVTKTAD
-3573 TPIFNCYDQPAQ
+3573 PVFRCYDQPAK
-3585 YTAVAYDKSDK
+3585 YTGIAVDTKSSEK
-3596 SGYKNGGASVL
+3596 SGYLGSGAVTF
-3607 YMGEQQGQGGTYS
+3607 MPEQQGLGATFAANG
-3620 GSALSSSMIIGG
+3620 LSSTIGIGG
-3632 AFVTNVP
+3632 AGAIAVP
-3639 NSYISNSTTNN
+3639 KGKIAYRFNLSG
-3650 SKTHVVSGNPSMKM
+3650 VDVRVEGNPWFQM
-3664 DSDNTTGFFNLA
+3664 DGSNYTGYFNLA
-3676 NYDMTRRL
+3676 NYNMNRRL
-3684 GSYTNPKAARYGNYL
+3684 GSYENPRSARFEKYI
-3699 HNVWYDSYTES
+3699 HSIWYDNVTES
-3710 LKYSVVNLDSVNT
+3710 LKYSVTDT
-3723 SDWSNRGAAIA
+3723 STYASYDQKGGAVV
-3734 GWVVLDGGYTGQD
+3734 GFVVLDGSFTGQD
-3747 RLHEWTAESSTN
+3747 RLHTFTAYNSQTTTANLLGSAKRGHAEIGSTTN
-3759 SSNNELS
+3759 SVYYANDIFTTASCS
-3766 SGGGYHT
+3766 SGSESLKL
-3773 VNRKAATDSRYQ
+3773 N
-3785 SGITR
+3785 
-3790 FSKDIFLGRG
+3790 
-3800 APKDAARSTYISNV
+3800 
-3814 TSTSLTMQNVTYS
+3814 TSSYANKPQI
-3827 TSPKVGDTI
+3827 GDTI
-3836 ALMCNDLG
+3836 ALFNNTSGYYAITLK
-3844 AYTMELR
+3844 
-3851 RISSVNGNTI
+3851 TI
-3861 TWNGSLNSDASKID
+3861 TSVSESTIRWSGAVAHEV
-3875 TATIYEG
+3875 TGATIYQG
-3882 DLNVVGGSLDSLATS
+3882 NMNVVGGLATRNFNDFS
-3897 GAHAKSASS
+3897 PAGQS
-3906 GSSADM
+3906 SSAGLSADI
-3912 DLDNAGRP
+3912 DVTSDGYP

-3926 DDSETLR
+3926 AENSALR
-3933 IVKATNENPKLASNW
+3933 VAYANSAEPKLASAW
-3948 VRTETNLSCAGSVS
+3948 TRIDTDLSCSGEVS
-3962 IAVDSSN
+3962 MRVDKN
-3969 NIHIV
+3969 NGIHIMF
-3974 YKNSDSEMCYVF
+3974 KDSDGQLCYAYAASTADLGSMVA
-3986 GVVGNDGK
+3986 
-3994 YTLYG
+3994 
-3999 PEVID
+3999 EVID
-4004 STTSS
+4004 TNGSLSYGSISVKEDSS
-4009 DYISVSII
+4009 DII
-4017 ETDSAKTPCVS
+4017 PTVTYLNSAN
-4028 YLGSAGTAQ
+4028 TANCI
-4037 SMKYA
+4037 KYA
-4042 YRKFAPSL
+4042 YRTSAVGKN
-4050 SGTFSDD
+4050 GE
-4057 NWDYMILPS
+4057 WDYQIIPS
-4066 RGNGHYAIS
+4066 MGSGHYAVAENKIS
-4075 SNPVSTEGRTLGW
+4075 LESRKSGW
-4088 ISEDI
+4088 TTTD
-4093 NVLTN
+4093 VLTN
-4098 GGKNS
+4098 GGTAATPATVDS
-4103 VAPKDVQTAVA
+4103 VIA
-4114 FKSKSQFETAYL
+4114 FKSKRFETAYL
-4126 KTE
+4126 KSE

>member
-1 MKKSVFNL
+1 MEKSVFNL

-20 GGVFAMMLG
+20 GGVFAIMLC

-99 KDEPATVDS
+99 RDEPATVDS
-108 SSKHWRIDLNKYST
+108 LSKHWRIDLN

-220 SIVSKENYN
+220 SIVSKENYK

-282 KRYVAPPES
+282 KKYVAPPES
-291 SDQRTAEEAAA
+291 ADQRTAEEAAA

-307 STSALYLYDDVYETL
+307 STSSLYLYDDVYETL

-346 SDDEARQIL
+346 SDDEARKIL
-355 ARAEKDTSSAEE
+355 AGAEKDTSSAEE

-425 EKSNATVKV
+425 GKSNATVKV
-434 WMKEYTASPESKEEL
+434 WMKEYTAGPESKEEL
-449 AAELSETLA
+449 AAELAETLA
-458 KKVRALE
+458 KKVRDLE

-473 STFTEYSKATDSLP
+473 STFTEYSKATDNLP
-487 ATEIEGWKLIYD
+487 ATEIGGWKLIYD
-499 YGKNNTGGASVS
+499 YGKNNSGGASVS

-560 PTLKILSPGSSSLQA
+560 PTLRILSPGSSSLQA
-575 TTGFSFSGSAVL
+575 ATGFSFSGSAVL

-621 SGADKGWTSTA
+621 AGADKGWTSTA

-650 DYEKI
+650 GYEKI
-655 KAEKD
+655 KAEKG

-688 IDSVLPVV
+688 IDTVLPVV

-734 SVVMQI
+734 SVVMRI

-745 AVSYWTDNYGNPTDT
+745 AVPYWTDNYGNPTDT

-780 TDGKTLEIKV
+780 TDKKSLEIRV

-817 ETDRPKITL
+817 ETDRPKISL
-826 NNASNSNKTD
+826 NNASNSDEFKTD
-836 PEKNTFDFVTGPS
+836 PKNIS
-849 NIKANNGNLFGTITN
+849 ANNGNLFGTITN

-874 DSIVT
+874 DSIVS
-879 VAVTVYDKDGNQLS
+879 VNVTVYDKDGTKLPA
-893 DDKVS
+893 DK
-898 SIYGLNPYEFTV
+898 LNKDNGSNHYKFPV
-910 NKSTYNLSYYLPSDE
+910 NKSTYNLSYALPAEE
-925 GVYKICVDAYD
+925 GVYKICIDAYD
-936 YLKSDTNAKEY
+936 YVETELSKNEY

-981 SGSVSS
+981 SGSVSFS
-987 SGATVSALFIDVN
+987 EAIVSALFIDVN
-1000 SNAVLNPQPAVI
+1000 SNEVLGTQPAVI
-1012 TVNNDSISSSKTWTS
+1012 NVDNSSISSSKTWTS
-1027 LVNELQNGKYKILFT
+1027 SLDKELSNGDYKILFT
-1042 AENDYKESSTV
+1042 ASNAYKESSTA
-1053 TAKFTVDDVAPTLT
+1053 TANFKVDDVAPTLT
-1067 ITQYGSNVPS
+1067 ITQYGSNAS

-1082 KVDFHVIPSNEYT
+1082 NVDFHVIPTNEYT
-1095 IKGTATDGVSGVESV
+1095 IKGTATDSVSGVESV
-1110 LFKLGKL
+1110 LFKLGKI

-1124 TANRW
+1124 TANDW
-1129 NAASISSGGNWTAVV
+1129 NAASISSEGNWTAVV

-1169 NAGNKNGNLEHD
+1169 NAGNKTGNSDHD

-1189 EPPAVGDLSATLG
+1189 ELPAVGTLSATLG
-1202 GTKIE
+1202 GGAVSN
-1207 DFNIASLSN
+1207 FNIESLN
-1216 EGDFVISSD
+1216 KTGDFVISSN
-1225 ISDKGVIDSVSIQ
+1225 ISDNGGIASVSIQ
-1238 NNNVEISPVSVSKP
+1238 NNNESLSDKYSVAN
-1252 VSETEPY
+1252 T
-1259 PNGQY
+1259 NGKY
-1264 SFTINKSV
+1264 SFTIDTSV
-1272 VQDGSN
+1272 VKDGSN
-1278 TFTVKAKDKAGNE
+1278 TFSVKAKDKAGNE
-1291 KSSNITIKSD
+1291 NSSSITIQSD

-1316 TKENEEYVNG
+1316 AKENEEYVNG

-1344 LSIEVFDSTGV
+1344 LSIEVFDSTGK

-1362 IVSGDYSLSGTYKSW
+1362 IASGDYSLSGTYKSW
-1377 NFVLDTTKLADN
+1377 NFVLDTKKLTDN

-1403 NSSTVA
+1403 NPSSVA
-1409 ERTIKVDQ
+1409 ERTINVDQ

-1431 SITTLDAINDG
+1431 SITTLGAINDG

-1466 TVKITLTPENGTA
+1466 TVKITLTPENEPATA
-1479 TTEELLTGGTS
+1479 TTKELLTNGTS
-1490 TSYSLNYTLPS
+1490 TSYSLNYALPP

-1557 VVGTVSDGSGKVTLS
+1557 VVGTVSDGSGKVSLS
-1572 AVYSNDGENSASGN
+1572 AVYSKDGENSASGN

-1592 VPLSDGT
+1592 ISLSGGT
-1599 ASISDTIDISS
+1599 ASINDTIDISS
-1610 ILDNTRDGYTTVYTA
+1610 ISDNTSDGYTTVYTA

-1636 FKYYKDSVLPVF
+1636 FKYYKDSVSPVF
-1648 DNENSSVAGTSTI
+1648 NNENSSVAGTSTM
-1661 EKVLNSWFK
+1661 EKVLDSWFK
-1670 DETLSVTAAFSE
+1670 DETLSVTTIFDE

-1721 KGTAT
+1721 NGKAT

-1789 VLSNKKKDITVYG
+1789 VLSNKEKDITVYG

-1811 GKFDSI
+1811 GEFESI

-1832 ESNIPLSASESEIS
+1832 VSNIPLSVSGSEIS
-1846 SLSFVPYSEITE
+1846 SLSFVPYSEIAE
-1858 KTNIKSW
+1858 KTDIKSW

-1870 ASSIKDG
+1870 ALSIKDG
-1877 AVALIPTDTAGNGK
+1877 SVALTPTDTAGNGK

-1911 TTPSVSDKVALSSVN
+1911 TTPSVLDKVALSSVN

-1944 EFYYSTTKSDN
+1944 EFYYSTKKSDN

-1976 KEFDFNAFAA
+1976 KEFDFNAFSA
-1986 AENAVDSSGKYT
+1986 AENAVDSNGKYT

-2022 ITSSDGFVEI
+2022 ITRSDGFVEI

-2039 VPTVRITNLTA
+2039 VPTVKITNLTA
-2050 KSDGSYW
+2050 KPDGSYW
-2057 LVNGEDAK
+2057 LVGGEDAK

-2072 DDGSIAEFKIFE
+2072 DDGSIAEFMIFE
-2084 TEITVDADE
+2084 TEITVDSDE
-2093 NPTVAV
+2093 NPTISM
-2099 AENAKLVWKKGENDF
+2099 AENAKLVWKKGESDF

-2157 RSGTSL
+2157 RSGTAL

-2188 NSENGTYSDFETFTA
+2188 NSENGTYSEFETFTA
-2203 GTVLGGTEKRYA
+2203 GTIVGGTEKRYA

-2222 DYTNDSIVIESGT
+2222 DDIGIESGILTVGSSASET
-2235 LSVGDATGEIL
+2235 LT
-2246 KFKTADS
+2246 FTNADK
-2253 NSAEATNKIVTAT
+2253 NKIAAAT
-2266 SEPYNLSALLDGK
+2266 SNVFDLAALLGGK

-2334 QDGSGSGIMS
+2334 QDGSGSGIIS

-2355 SKATIG
+2355 STAEFATT
-2361 EANNDG
+2361 NVDG
-2367 ISSVSNY
+2367 ILSVTNY
-2374 TDTTFA
+2374 SDTTFA

-2410 EAYEKDTSAYAISKN
+2410 EAYEKDNSAYAISKN

-2443 VSVRQYEISYNP
+2443 VSVCQYEISYNP

-2474 TNADFAGTATDN
+2474 TSADFAGTATDN

-2498 NGDGKFDAADKEL
+2498 TGDGKFDAADKDL
-2511 FEKKNEKAYSASDLK
+2511 FAANNNKETIYSASDLK
-2526 FSEGGAISSSD
+2526 FKEGGAISSSD
-2537 SDWWGVKL
+2537 PDWWGVKL

-2559 NETEETS
+2559 AETEATS

-2573 VDNEN
+2573 VDNES

-2590 SVGSNGVVK
+2590 AAGSNGVVK

-2613 LYISNDKGNRSYSSD
+2613 LYVSNDEGNRSYSSD

-2635 SENWY
+2635 SEKWY

-2645 EDTDSGINIEKTTVT
+2645 EDTDSGINIGQTTVT
-2660 AKASSG
+2660 AKTSTGA
-2666 STATVTGWTNEKK
+2666 TATVTGWTNKKK

-2719 LLSTSATYS
+2719 ALSTSATYS

-2784 KYYVPFAGVSVDAS
+2784 KYYVPFAGGSAGSWKMV
-2798 ENSSKIWEKVDSK
+2798 ETTG
-2811 EKDFVL
+2811 KDFVL
-2817 TDGIPGVSVAGSGK
+2817 TDGIPGVSVAGSGT
-2831 AKSDTFEISDSSADI
+2831 AKSDTFEITASSADS

-2862 NIKSVSDSIV
+2862 NIKSVSGSIV

-2878 AQDVTSAIFP
+2878 AQDVKSAIFP

-2902 SAWSDGTYS
+2902 SAWSEDGTYS
-2911 IGNDDGDGLV
+2911 VGNDDGDGLV

-2993 SDEIEE
+2993 SNEIEE
-2999 FSALDDKDKSQ
+2999 FSALDDNGKSQ

-3024 KIPVNTNGKT
+3024 KIPDNTNKKT
-3034 DAKAYF
+3034 NAKAYF

-3071 SEPTWNSTGKLH
+3071 SEPTWNSTENLH
-3083 GKLDNSNDKVADI
+3083 GELANSNDKVASI
-3096 TAGTTDDRNNVL
+3096 TAGITEGRNNVL
-3108 KYLTLSATDM
+3108 KYLTLSASAM
-3118 AGFNKEDKTGTI
+3118 AGFNKEDNTDTI

-3149 GYKADGN
+3149 GYKTDGN
-3156 EIAAGTASKLADSS
+3156 KIAEGTASKLADSS

-3216 ADYNTSKNNSIVY
+3216 AEYNTSKNNSIVY

-3267 SVGSIKTKAVYTA
+3267 LVGSIKTKAVYTA
-3280 SSAEWSDGTVTGSNS
+3280 SSAEWSDGTVSDSDS

-3329 SKLVNGENQIAVT
+3329 SKLVNGKNQIVVT
-3342 TTQNKV
+3342 TTQNKA
-3348 ASGGNS
+3348 ASGGKN
-3354 LSSDS
+3354 LSSDA
-3359 GTVATSNGAFTGYY
+3359 GTDATSSGAFTGYY
-3373 PVRVVPYITKVERT
+3373 LVNVVPYITKVERT
-3387 NSEIAAGHLDYGNIN
+3387 NSEIAAGHSDYGNIN

-3423 FGESATWSVGNSSKE
+3423 FGESATWSVGSGSKDNQ

-3451 EMTVPAQSGALKVTS
+3451 EMIVPAQSGALKVTS
-3466 GNVDS
+3466 GNIDS

-3479 NPAISGNVLV
+3479 NPAISGNALV

-3525 GNGFK
+3525 GNYF
-3530 NTTDGAEF
+3530 NETNNGAEL
-3538 QMPVMTADYSG
+3538 QNPVMTADASG
-3549 NLFAS
+3549 NLYAS
-3554 WGAASN
+3554 WAAQSN
-3560 GQIMFSYGVSGAA
+3560 SNIMFSYGVNASV
-3573 TPIFNCYDQPAQ
+3573 TPIFRNYDQPAT
-3585 YTAVAYDKSDK
+3585 YTGIGFDRKGS
-3596 SGYKNGGASVL
+3596 SGGASVAFIP
-3607 YMGEQQGQGGTYS
+3607 EHQGYGGTYS
-3620 GSALSSSMIIGG
+3620 MSGLSSSQIVGG
-3632 AFVTNVP
+3632 MGAIQVTKAD
-3639 NSYISNSTTNN
+3639 ISAGTVYNGLKVQVT
-3650 SKTHVVSGNPSMKM
+3650 GNPGYRM
-3664 DSDNTTGFFNLA
+3664 DGSNYTAYYNLS
-3676 NYDMTRRL
+3676 NYDMTHRL
-3684 GSYTNPKAARYGNYL
+3684 GSFAKPKSVRYGNYL
-3699 HNVWYDSYTES
+3699 HNIWYDTVTES
-3710 LKYSVVNLDSVNT
+3710 LRYSVVDT
-3723 SDWSNRGAAIA
+3723 SSTKYGTTTAGQRTNGKAGGLV

-3747 RLHEWTAESSTN
+3747 RVHNWTANADAKDNNSLSAGEQNAVWIGGARTNTAAYSNVLFIAPNSTQRYE
-3759 SSNNELS
+3759 SSNNRLS
-3766 SGGGYHT
+3766 
-3773 VNRKAATDSRYQ
+3773 ATTKESITTEGLQ
-3785 SGITR
+3785 SDY
-3790 FSKDIFLGRG
+3790 F
-3800 APKDAARSTYISNV
+3800 
-3814 TSTSLTMQNVTYS
+3814 
-3827 TSPKVGDTI
+3827 PKVGDTI
-3836 ALMCNDLG
+3836 ALMQLEAGN
-3844 AYTMELR
+3844 YKTSLR
-3851 RISSVNGNTI
+3851 TLTGVPGNVVNGTY
-3861 TWNGSLNSDASKID
+3861 TWSGAVTHNIHG
-3875 TATIYEG
+3875 ATIYGG
-3882 DLNVVGGSLDSLATS
+3882 DLNVVGVNSITESDATHE
-3897 GAHAKSASS
+3897 GSS
-3906 GSSADM
+3906 GSSADV
-3912 DLDNAGRP
+3912 DVDSKGCP
-3920 VVAYYD
+3920 VVAYF
-3926 DDSETLR
+3926 DDSSSKLR
-3933 IVKATNENPKLASNW
+3933 IAKASVQEPNLASNW
-3948 VRTETNLSCAGSVS
+3948 NRIVTSYSCSGSVS
-3962 IAVDSSN
+3962 MRIDSN
-3969 NIHIV
+3969 DNIHIMF
-3974 YKNSDSEMCYVF
+3974 KNEDGQLCYLF
-3986 GVVGNDGK
+3986 GAISGTTYNFNAPEIVDETGSLDYGN
-3994 YTLYG
+3994 
-3999 PEVID
+3999 I
-4004 STTSS
+4004 
-4009 DYISVSII
+4009 SII
-4017 ETDSAKTPCVS
+4017 ETGTEESKISIPCMT
-4028 YLGSAGTAQ
+4028 YLNSAGTAQ
-4037 SMKYA
+4037 AVKYA
-4042 YRKFAPSL
+4042 VRKVPPTYDSSIL
-4050 SGTFSDD
+4050 PQSNMSDS
-4057 NWDYMILPS
+4057 WDYMIIPS
-4066 RGNGHYAIS
+4066 MGTGHYAVSENQIS
-4075 SNPVSTEGRTLGW
+4075 IEGRKIGWKDNTTNTLK
-4088 ISEDI
+4088 
-4093 NVLTN
+4093 N
-4098 GGKNS
+4098 GGKTATATPATVAS
-4103 VAPKDVQTAVA
+4103 VIA
-4114 FKSKSQFETAYL
+4114 FKSKQFETAYL

>member
-1 MKKSVFNL
+1 
-9 GKGKEP
+9 
-15 LKVIR
+15 
-20 GGVFAMMLG
+20 
-29 ALVCA
+29 
-34 AGSCKVGLGDS
+34 
-45 VDTEAPSVKIV
+45 
-56 YPDPNTNAIIRDTF
+56 
-70 ILYGDCDDDKQITAV
+70 
-85 KVTLVNTDT
+85 
-94 GETVL
+94 
-99 KDEPATVDS
+99 
-108 SSKHWRIDLNKYST
+108 
-122 KYSPENRYAG
+122 
-132 WQLADGKYTATARA
+132 
-146 YDGSHDSSSDEKSS
+146 
-160 ASSSFEIDNTPP
+160 
-172 VFVIKNPGVVKSG
+172 
-185 TSSPSAYGSI
+185 
-195 FTIEGTIAELH
+195 
-206 SVSSMDVTIYDESG
+206 
-220 SIVSKENYN
+220 
-229 GEEISSFREENIE
+229 
-242 TAGGTSVIIAQA
+242 
-254 GSARYDGI
+254 
-262 YGDSSG
+262 
-268 TQKYTCSIRLTDNA
+268 
-282 KRYVAPPES
+282 
-291 SDQRTAEEAAA
+291 
-302 DEKGN
+302 
-307 STSALYLYDDVYETL
+307 
-322 LSQKK
+322 
-327 DTSKKL
+327 
-333 QPTDLMNILNGTK
+333 
-346 SDDEARQIL
+346 
-355 ARAEKDTSSAEE
+355 
-367 SGRLYF
+367 
-373 SLNPN
+373 
-378 ANPTYQV
+378 
-385 NGFEYKFGANA
+385 
-396 TNQQASS
+396 
-403 GNAVSVT
+403 
-410 VTQGLDQTQIDLDGN
+410 
-425 EKSNATVKV
+425 
-434 WMKEYTASPESKEEL
+434 
-449 AAELSETLA
+449 
-458 KKVRALE
+458 
-465 DDRDGYSD
+465 
-473 STFTEYSKATDSLP
+473 
-487 ATEIEGWKLIYD
+487 
-499 YGKNNTGGASVS
+499 
-511 TKTFSVTLP
+511 
-520 EGSIVL
+520 
-526 NKYYMLAV
+526 
-534 TGRDIDGVEFAQ
+534 
-546 NTIYGFLGNEAGVP
+546 
-560 PTLKILSPGSSSLQA
+560 
-575 TTGFSFSGSAVL
+575 
-587 TGGSLYASY
+587 
-596 LRAALSVTDQDTN
+596 
-609 ADLGTYTEEISR
+609 
-621 SGADKGWTSTA
+621 
-632 AFTCAE
+632 
-638 DGSWTFSPSGLK
+638 
-650 DYEKI
+650 
-655 KAEKD
+655 
-660 SGKSYLYTLELYGKS
+660 
-675 SSGHDSTVSSNVQ
+675 
-688 IDSVLPVV
+688 
-696 SISSITPTVDGSEYD
+696 
-711 SSSNTYVNGT
+711 
-721 ITVKGAVEETNLE
+721 
-734 SVVMQI
+734 MQI

-745 AVSYWTDNYGNPTDT
+745 AVPYWTDNYGNPTDT

-771 TIDTTNSKI
+771 TVDTTNSKI
-780 TDGKTLEIKV
+780 TDKKSLEIKV

-803 SLTDSSYRKLVVLQ
+803 SLTDSSYRNLVVLQ
-817 ETDRPKITL
+817 ETDRPKISL
-826 NNASNSNKTD
+826 NNASNSDEFKTD
-836 PEKNTFDFVTGPS
+836 SKSIN
-849 NIKANNGNLFGTITN
+849 ANNGNLFGTITN

-874 DSIVT
+874 DSIVS
-879 VAVTVYDKDGNQLS
+879 VNVTVYDKDGKQLLA
-893 DDKVS
+893 D
-898 SIYGLNPYEFTV
+898 EFPV
-910 NKSTYNLSYYLPSDE
+910 NKSTYNLSYALPSEE
-925 GVYKICVDAYD
+925 GVYKICIDAYD
-936 YLKSDTNAKEY
+936 YVETELSKNEY

-971 KEYQPKNPTI
+971 KEYQPKNPEI

-987 SGATVSALFIDVN
+987 SEATVSAKFIDVD
-1000 SNAVLNPQPAVI
+1000 SNAELDLQPAVI
-1012 TVNNDSISSSKTWTS
+1012 TVNNDSISSGKTWTS
-1027 LVNELQNGKYKILFT
+1027 LVNELPNGNYKILFT
-1042 AENDYKESSTV
+1042 ASNAYKESSTA
-1053 TAKFTVDDVAPTLT
+1053 TTKFTVDDVPPTLT
-1067 ITQYGSNVPS
+1067 ITQYGSNAPS

-1095 IKGTATDGVSGVESV
+1095 IKGTATDSVSGVESV
-1110 LFKLGKL
+1110 LFKLGVL
-1117 AENEEPS
+1117 AENETPS
-1124 TANRW
+1124 TANGW

-1144 SSDMLSGLETKDGS
+1144 SSDMLSGLATKDGS
-1158 TAYIFHVVAVD
+1158 TEYIFHVVAVD
-1169 NAGNKNGNLEHD
+1169 NAGNKTGNLEKD
-1181 YISIYPDS
+1181 YISIYPDN
-1189 EPPAVGDLSATLG
+1189 ELPVVGDLSATLDG
-1202 GTKIE
+1202 AKING
-1207 DFNIASLSN
+1207 FNIASRN
-1216 EGDFVISSD
+1216 NKGDFVISSV
-1225 ISDKGVIDSVSIQ
+1225 ISDNGGIASVSIL
-1238 NNNVEISPVSVSKP
+1238 NNNESLSDKVSVSN
-1252 VSETEPY
+1252 T
-1259 PNGQY
+1259 NGQY
-1264 SFTINKSV
+1264 SFTIDKSV
-1272 VQDGSN
+1272 VKDGSN
-1278 TFTVKAKDKAGNE
+1278 IFTVKAKDKAGNE
-1291 KSSNITIKSD
+1291 KSSSITIQSD

-1344 LSIEVFDSTGV
+1344 FSIEVSDSTGV
-1355 KQTAENL
+1355 KKTVENL
-1362 IVSGDYSLSGTYKSW
+1362 IASGDYSLSGTYKSW

-1389 ASYTIKVSAEDAAG
+1389 ASYTIKVFAEDAAG
-1403 NSSTVA
+1403 NPSVA
-1409 ERTIKVDQ
+1409 ERTINVDQ

-1431 SITTLDAINDG
+1431 SIITLGAINDG

-1479 TTEELLTGGTS
+1479 TTKELLTGGTS
-1490 TSYSLNYTLPS
+1490 TSYSLNHALPS

-1543 SNGGYYNGTSTPVN
+1543 SNGGYYNGTSTPVS
-1557 VVGTVSDGSGKVTLS
+1557 VVGTVSDGSGKITLS
-1572 AVYSNDGENSASGN
+1572 AVYSKDGENSASGN
-1586 YSSEKE
+1586 YEKE
-1592 VPLSDGT
+1592 VFLSDGIASINDT
-1599 ASISDTIDISS
+1599 IGISSISD
-1610 ILDNTRDGYTTVYTA
+1610 NTSDGYTTVYKA

-1670 DETLSVTAAFSE
+1670 DETLSVTAAFIE

-1721 KGTAT
+1721 NGKAT

-1811 GKFDSI
+1811 GEFDSI
-1817 KIAGANITDATVLFS
+1817 NIAGTKITNASFEYSSREL
-1832 ESNIPLSASESEIS
+1832 PASASESEIS
-1846 SLSFVPYSEITE
+1846 SLNFVSYSEITE
-1858 KTNIKSW
+1858 KTDIKSW

-1877 AVALIPTDTAGNGK
+1877 SVALTPTDTAGNGK
-1891 GSLQKIFTFEVDTTA
+1891 GSLQKIFTFEVDTNA

-1911 TTPSVSDKVALSSVN
+1911 TIPSVLNNVALSTVN

-1931 TGKITEAKTPKSL
+1931 TGKITEAKTLKSL
-1944 EFYYSTTKSDN
+1944 EFYYSTKKSDN

-1976 KEFDFNAFAA
+1976 KEFDFNALSA
-1986 AENAVDSSGKYT
+1986 AENAVDSSGNYT

-2008 ATDMAENANYEDGK
+2008 ATDMAENANFEDGK
-2022 ITSSDGFVEI
+2022 ITNSDGFVEI

-2039 VPTVRITNLTA
+2039 VPTVKITNLTA

-2057 LVNGEDAK
+2057 LVGGENAA

-2072 DDGSIAEFKIFE
+2072 DDGSIAEFMIFE
-2084 TEITVDADE
+2084 TQITVDSDE
-2093 NPTVAV
+2093 NPTISM

-2157 RSGTSL
+2157 RSGTAL

-2188 NSENGTYSDFETFTA
+2188 NSENGTYSEFETFTA
-2203 GTVLGGTEKRYA
+2203 GTIVGGTEKRYA
-2215 KFQIEAS
+2215 KFKIEAS
-2222 DYTNDSIVIESGT
+2222 DDIGIESGILTIESSASET
-2235 LSVGDATGEIL
+2235 LT
-2246 KFKTADS
+2246 FTNAD
-2253 NSAEATNKIVTAT
+2253 ENKIAVAT
-2266 SEPYNLSALLDGK
+2266 SNVFDLAALLGGK

-2334 QDGSGSGIMS
+2334 QDGSGSGIIS

-2355 SKATIG
+2355 STAEFATT
-2361 EANNDG
+2361 NVDG
-2367 ISSVSNY
+2367 ILSVTNY
-2374 TDTTFA
+2374 SDTTFA

-2410 EAYEKDTSAYAISKN
+2410 EAYEKDNSAYAISKN

-2434 FKLTDNLGN
+2434 FKLMDNLGN
-2443 VSVRQYEISYNP
+2443 VSVCQYEISYNP

-2474 TNADFAGTATDN
+2474 TSADFAGTATDN

-2498 NGDGKFDAADKEL
+2498 NGDGKFDASDKDL
-2511 FEKKNEKAYSASDLK
+2511 FAANNKETIYSASDLN
-2526 FSEGGAISSSD
+2526 FNEGGAISSSD
-2537 SDWWGVKL
+2537 PDWWGVKL

-2559 NETEETS
+2559 TKTESDS

-2590 SVGSNGVVK
+2590 DAGSNGVVK

-2606 PKIGLTT
+2606 PKIGLST
-2613 LYISNDKGNRSYSSD
+2613 LYVSNDEGNRSYSSD

-2635 SENWY
+2635 SEKWY

-2645 EDTDSGINIEKTTVT
+2645 EDKDSGINIEKTTVT

-2679 GDPITYEEKEYHNYN
+2679 GDSITYEGIKYSNYN

-2719 LLSTSATYS
+2719 ALSTSATYS

-2784 KYYVPFAGVSVDAS
+2784 KYYVPFAGGSADKWNMV
-2798 ENSSKIWEKVDSK
+2798 ETTG
-2811 EKDFVL
+2811 KDFVL

-2831 AKSDTFEISDSSADI
+2831 AKSDTFEISGSSADI

-2862 NIKSVSDSIV
+2862 NIKTVSGSTV

-2878 AQDVTSAIFP
+2878 AQDVKSAIFP
-2888 YALSVNYKT
+2888 YSLSVNYKT
-2897 TTSES
+2897 TTSEN
-2902 SAWSDGTYS
+2902 SAWSEDGTYS
-2911 IGNDDGDGLV
+2911 VGNDDGDGLV

-2946 IVLHAVA
+2946 IVLHAIA

-2959 VSSDVTTR
+2959 VSNDVTTR

-2993 SDEIEE
+2993 SNEIEE
-2999 FSALDDKDKSQ
+2999 FSALDDNGKSQ

-3024 KIPVNTNGKT
+3024 KIPANTNGKT
-3034 DAKAYF
+3034 NEKAYF

-3071 SEPTWNSTGKLH
+3071 SEPTWNSTENLH
-3083 GKLDNSNDKVADI
+3083 GELANSNDKVASI
-3096 TAGTTDDRNNVL
+3096 TAGITEGRNNVL
-3108 KYLTLSATDM
+3108 KYLTLSASDM
-3118 AGFNKEDKTGTI
+3118 TARFNKEDNTGTI

-3149 GYKADGN
+3149 GYKTDGN
-3156 EIAAGTASKLADSS
+3156 KIAEGTASKLADSS
-3170 STLYSNF
+3170 STHYSNF

-3216 ADYNTSKNNSIVY
+3216 AEYNTSKNNSIVY

-3267 SVGSIKTKAVYTA
+3267 LVGSIKTKAVYTA
-3280 SSAEWSDGTVTGSNS
+3280 SSAEWSDGTVSDSDS

-3329 SKLVNGENQIAVT
+3329 SKLVNGKNQIVVT
-3342 TTQNKV
+3342 TTQNKA
-3348 ASGGNS
+3348 ASGGKN
-3354 LSSDS
+3354 LSSDA
-3359 GTVATSNGAFTGYY
+3359 GTDATSSGAFTGYY
-3373 PVRVVPYITKVERT
+3373 LVNVVPYITKVERT
-3387 NSEIAAGHLDYGNIN
+3387 NSEIAAGHSDYGNIN

-3415 ILTVYGWN
+3415 SLTVYGWN
-3423 FGESATWSVGNSSKE
+3423 FGESATWSVGSGSKE

-3466 GNVDS
+3466 GNIDS
-3471 VNNSNSDN
+3471 VNNSNSGN
-3479 NPAISGNVLV
+3479 NPAIRGNALV

-3525 GNGFK
+3525 GNYF
-3530 NTTDGAEF
+3530 NETNNGAEL
-3538 QMPVMTADYSG
+3538 QNPVMTADASG
-3549 NLFAS
+3549 NLYAS
-3554 WGAASN
+3554 WAAQSN
-3560 GQIMFSYGVSGAA
+3560 SNIMFSYGVNAPA
-3573 TPIFNCYDQPAQ
+3573 TPIFRNYDQPAT
-3585 YTAVAYDKSDK
+3585 YTGIGFDRKGS
-3596 SGYKNGGASVL
+3596 SGGASVAFIP
-3607 YMGEQQGQGGTYS
+3607 EHQGYGGTYS
-3620 GSALSSSMIIGG
+3620 MSGLSSSQIVGG
-3632 AFVTNVP
+3632 MGAIQVTKAD
-3639 NSYISNSTTNN
+3639 ISVGTVYNGLKVQVT
-3650 SKTHVVSGNPSMKM
+3650 GNPGYRM
-3664 DSDNTTGFFNLA
+3664 DDSNYTAYYNLS
-3676 NYDMTRRL
+3676 NYDMTHRL
-3684 GSYTNPKAARYGNYL
+3684 GSFAKPKSVRYGNYL
-3699 HNVWYDSYTES
+3699 HNIWYDTVTES
-3710 LKYSVVNLDSVNT
+3710 LRYSVVDT
-3723 SDWSNRGAAIA
+3723 SSTKYGTTIA
-3734 GWVVLDGGYTGQD
+3734 GQRTNGKAGGLVGWVVLDGGYTGQD
-3747 RLHEWTAESSTN
+3747 RVHNWTANANAKDNNSLSAGEKNAVWIGGARTNTAAYSNVLFIAPNSTQRYA
-3759 SSNNELS
+3759 SSNNRLSATTKESITTKEL
-3766 SGGGYHT
+3766 
-3773 VNRKAATDSRYQ
+3773 Q
-3785 SGITR
+3785 SDY
-3790 FSKDIFLGRG
+3790 F
-3800 APKDAARSTYISNV
+3800 
-3814 TSTSLTMQNVTYS
+3814 
-3827 TSPKVGDTI
+3827 PKVGDTI
-3836 ALMCNDLG
+3836 ALMQLEAGN
-3844 AYTMELR
+3844 YKTSLR
-3851 RISSVNGNTI
+3851 KLTGVPDNGVNGTY
-3861 TWNGSLNSDASKID
+3861 TWSGAVTHSIHG
-3875 TATIYEG
+3875 ATIYGG
-3882 DLNVVGGSLDSLATS
+3882 DLNVVGVDSITESDATHE
-3897 GAHAKSASS
+3897 GSS
-3906 GSSADM
+3906 GSSADV
-3912 DLDNAGRP
+3912 DVDSNGYP
-3920 VVAYYD
+3920 VVAYF
-3926 DDSETLR
+3926 DDSSSKLR
-3933 IVKATNENPKLASNW
+3933 IAKASVQEPNLASGWNRI
-3948 VRTETNLSCAGSVS
+3948 VTSYSCSGSVS
-3962 IAVDSSN
+3962 MRIDSNN
-3969 NIHIV
+3969 NIHIMF
-3974 YKNSDSEMCYVF
+3974 KNEDGQLCYLF
-3986 GVVGNDGK
+3986 GEISGTTYNFNAPEIVDETGSLDYGN
-3994 YTLYG
+3994 
-3999 PEVID
+3999 I
-4004 STTSS
+4004 
-4009 DYISVSII
+4009 SII
-4017 ETDSAKTPCVS
+4017 ETGTEKSKISIPCMT
-4028 YLGSAGTAQ
+4028 YLNSAGTAQ
-4037 SMKYA
+4037 AVKYA
-4042 YRKFAPSL
+4042 VRKVPPTYDSSILSQSSL
-4050 SGTFSDD
+4050 SDS
-4057 NWDYMILPS
+4057 WDYMIIPS
-4066 RGNGHYAIS
+4066 MGTGHYAVSENQIS
-4075 SNPVSTEGRTLGW
+4075 IEGRKIGWKDDKTDTLK
-4088 ISEDI
+4088 
-4093 NVLTN
+4093 N
-4098 GGKNS
+4098 GGKIETSTATPATVAS
-4103 VAPKDVQTAVA
+4103 VIA
-4114 FKSKSQFETAYL
+4114 FKSKQFETAYL

>member
-9 GKGKEP
+9 FKGKEP

-20 GGVFAMMLG
+20 GGVFAIMLC

-70 ILYGDCDDDKQITAV
+70 ILYGECDDDKQITAV
-85 KVTLVNTDT
+85 KVTLVNKLT

-99 KDEPATVDS
+99 EDAPATVDS
-108 SSKHWRIDLNKYST
+108 SSKHWRIDIN

-132 WQLADGKYTATARA
+132 WQLADGTYSATVRA

-160 ASSSFEIDNTPP
+160 ASSTFDIDNTPP

-185 TSSPSAYGSI
+185 SNSPSAYGSI
-195 FTIEGTIAELH
+195 FTIEGTISDLH

-220 SIVSKENYN
+220 NIVSKENYN
-229 GEEISSFREENIE
+229 GEEISSFREDDIASLGE
-242 TAGGTSVIIAQA
+242 ASVSVIIAQA

-268 TQKYTCSIRLTDNA
+268 TQKYTCSIKLTDNA
-282 KRYVAPPES
+282 KKYVAPPES
-291 SDQRTAEEAAA
+291 ADQRTAEEAAA

-307 STSALYLYDDVYETL
+307 STSSLYLYDDVYETL

-333 QPTDLMNILNGTK
+333 QPTDLRNILNGTK

-355 ARAEKDTSSAEE
+355 ATAEKDTSSAEE

-449 AAELSETLA
+449 AKELSETLA
-458 KKVRALE
+458 KKVRTLE

-487 ATEIEGWKLIYD
+487 ATEIGGWKLIYD
-499 YGKNNTGGASVS
+499 YGKNNSGGASVS

-534 TGRDIDGVEFAQ
+534 TGRDIDGVEFSQ

-560 PTLKILSPGSSSLQA
+560 PTLKFSPGSPSLQA

-587 TGGSLYASY
+587 TGGSLYTSY
-596 LRAALSVTDQDTN
+596 LRATLSVTDQDTN

-638 DGSWTFSPSGLK
+638 DGSWTFSPSGLEG
-650 DYEKI
+650 YEKI

-688 IDSVLPVV
+688 IDSVSPVV

-721 ITVKGAVEETNLE
+721 ITVKGTVEETNLE

-771 TIDTTNSKI
+771 TIDTTNSRI
-780 TDGKTLEIKV
+780 TDGKTLEIRV

-817 ETDRPKITL
+817 ETDRPKISL

-836 PEKNTFDFVTGPS
+836 PEKNTFDFVTDSS

-874 DSIVT
+874 DSIVS
-879 VAVTVYDKDGNQLS
+879 VNVTVYDKDGKQLS
-893 DDKVS
+893 AD
-898 SIYGLNPYEFTV
+898 EFPV
-910 NKSTYNLSYYLPSDE
+910 NKSTYNLSYALPAEE
-925 GVYKICVDAYD
+925 GVYKICIDAYD
-936 YLKSDTNAKEY
+936 YVETELSKNEY
-947 GKGTTGEFFI
+947 GKGTTNTFFI
-957 AVSAGAPVITLNSV
+957 AVSAGAPTISLNSV
-971 KEYQPKNPTI
+971 KEYQPKDPTI

-987 SGATVSALFIDVN
+987 NEATVSALFIDVN
-1000 SNAVLNPQPAVI
+1000 LNAVLGTQPAVI
-1012 TVNNDSISSSKTWTS
+1012 TVDNSSISSSKTWTS
-1027 LVNELQNGKYKILFT
+1027 SLDKSLLDGSYKILFT
-1042 AENDYKESSTV
+1042 ASNDYGESSTA
-1053 TAKFTVDDVAPTLT
+1053 TAKFQVDNGAPTLT
-1067 ITQYGSNVPS
+1067 ITQYGSNAPD
-1077 GGVTS
+1077 GGITSTS
-1082 KVDFHVIPSNEYT
+1082 KVDFHVIPTNEYT
-1095 IKGTATDGVSGVESV
+1095 IKGNATDGVSGVESV

-1117 AENEEPS
+1117 AENETPS

-1129 NAASISSGGNWTAVV
+1129 NVASISSGGNWTAVV
-1144 SSDMLSGLETKDGS
+1144 SSDMLLSLEKQDGS
-1158 TAYIFHVVAVD
+1158 IAYILHVVAVD
-1169 NAGNKNGNLEHD
+1169 NAGNKTGNSEYD
-1181 YISIYPDS
+1181 YILIYPDS
-1189 EPPAVGDLSATLG
+1189 ELPAVGALSATLG
-1202 GTKIE
+1202 GAEIK
-1207 DFNIASLSN
+1207 DFNIASRN
-1216 EGDFVISSD
+1216 NKGDFVISSD
-1225 ISDKGVIDSVSIQ
+1225 ISDKGGIASVSIQ
-1238 NNNVEISPVSVSKP
+1238 NNNVEISSDKVSVSN
-1252 VSETEPY
+1252 T
-1259 PNGQY
+1259 NGKY
-1264 SFTINKSV
+1264 SFTIDKSV
-1272 VQDGSN
+1272 VKDGSN

-1344 LSIEVFDSTGV
+1344 LSIEVFDSTGE

-1362 IVSGDYSLSGTYKSW
+1362 IASGDYSLSGTYKSW

-1403 NSSTVA
+1403 NVSTVA

-1479 TTEELLTGGTS
+1479 TTENLLTGGTS
-1490 TSYSLNYTLPS
+1490 TSYSLNHALPS

-1572 AVYSNDGENSASGN
+1572 AVYSKDGENSASGN

-1592 VPLSDGT
+1592 VSLSGGT
-1599 ASISDTIDISS
+1599 ASINDTINISS
-1610 ILDNTRDGYTTVYTA
+1610 ISDNTSDGYTIVYKA

-1636 FKYYKDSVLPVF
+1636 FKYYKDSVSPVF
-1648 DNENSSVAGTSTI
+1648 NNENSSVAGTSTI

-1670 DETLSVTAAFSE
+1670 DETLSVTAIFDE
-1682 SGSGVDTVY
+1682 NGSGVDTVY

-1721 KGTAT
+1721 DGKAT

-1741 TLEVVAVDKAGNKS
+1741 TLEIVAVDKAGNKS
-1755 ATQTYSIRIDS
+1755 APQSYAIRIDS

-1776 TFDGVTFADASGS
+1776 TFDGATFADASGS

-1802 TVSDTASGV
+1802 TVSDMASGV
-1811 GKFDSI
+1811 GEFDSI
-1817 KIAGANITDATVLFS
+1817 NIAGTKITNATVLFS

-1846 SLSFVPYSEITE
+1846 SLSFVPYSKISE

-1891 GSLQKIFTFEVDTTA
+1891 GSLQKIFTFEVDTNA

-1911 TTPSVSDKVALSSVN
+1911 TTPSVLDKVALSSVN

-1944 EFYYSTTKSDN
+1944 EFYYSTKKSDN
-1955 LSDYTKLGETITDAS
+1955 LSDYTKHGETITDAS

-1976 KEFDFNAFAA
+1976 KEFDFNALSA

-2008 ATDMAENANYEDGK
+2008 ATDMAENANYEDGN
-2022 ITSSDGFVEI
+2022 ITKSDGFVEI

-2039 VPTVRITNLTA
+2039 VPTMKITNLTA

-2057 LVNGEDAK
+2057 LVGGENAA

-2072 DDGSIAEFKIFE
+2072 DDGSIAEFMIFE
-2084 TEITVDADE
+2084 TEITVDSDE
-2093 NPTVAV
+2093 NPTISM
-2099 AENAKLVWKKGENDF
+2099 AENANLVWKKGESDF

-2157 RSGTSL
+2157 RSGTAL
-2163 PSDSAFAYTSDGTA
+2163 PSDSAFTYTSDGTA
-2177 PKVSSV
+2177 PNVTSV

-2188 NSENGTYSDFETFTA
+2188 NSENGTYSNFETFTA
-2203 GTVLGGTEKRYA
+2203 GTIVGGTEKRYA

-2222 DYTNDSIVIESGT
+2222 DDIGIESGILTVGSSESET
-2235 LSVGDATGEIL
+2235 LT
-2246 KFKTADS
+2246 FTNADK
-2253 NSAEATNKIVTAT
+2253 NKIAAAT
-2266 SEPYNLSALLDGK
+2266 SNVFDLALLLDGK

-2344 VEFAVPTAAQK
+2344 VEFAVPTTAQK
-2355 SKATIG
+2355 DKATIG
-2361 EANNDG
+2361 TVNEFG
-2367 ISSVSNY
+2367 FSSVTNY
-2374 TDTTFA
+2374 SDTTFA

-2410 EAYEKDTSAYAISKN
+2410 EAYEKDNSAYAISKN

-2443 VSVRQYEISYNP
+2443 VSVCQYEISYNP

-2474 TNADFAGTATDN
+2474 TSADFAGTATDN
-2486 NNVTAVYIQFDL
+2486 INVTAVYIQFDL
-2498 NGDGKFDAADKEL
+2498 NGDGKFDASDKTCFAENN
-2511 FEKKNEKAYSASDLK
+2511 KNETIYSASDLK
-2526 FSEGGAISSSD
+2526 FSEGGAIPSSD

-2559 NETEETS
+2559 TAEEKSEEKS

-2590 SVGSNGVVK
+2590 FAGSNGVVK

-2613 LYISNDKGNRSYSSD
+2613 LYVSNDKGNRSYSSD

-2660 AKASSG
+2660 VKTSSG
-2666 STATVTGWTNEKK
+2666 STTILSGWEHTKEGN
-2679 GDPITYEEKEYHNYN
+2679 PITYEEKEYYNYN

-2719 LLSTSATYS
+2719 ALSTSATYS

-2749 MRKLYNTNREAEISS
+2749 MRKLYNTNYEAEISS
-2764 VVQDDISGM
+2764 VVQDAISGM

-2784 KYYVPFAGVSVDAS
+2784 KYYVPFAGGSAGSWKMV
-2798 ENSSKIWEKVDSK
+2798 ETKG
-2811 EKDFVL
+2811 KDFVL
-2817 TDGIPGVSVAGSGK
+2817 TDGIPGVSVEGSGK

-2862 NIKSVSDSIV
+2862 NIKSVSNSTV

-2911 IGNDDGDGLV
+2911 VGNDDGDGLV

-3024 KIPVNTNGKT
+3024 KIPANTNGKT

-3071 SEPTWNSTGKLH
+3071 SEPTWNSTENLH
-3083 GKLDNSNDKVADI
+3083 GTLANSNNKVADI
-3096 TAGTTDDRNNVL
+3096 TVGTTDDRKNVL
-3108 KYLTLSATDM
+3108 KYLTLSASDM
-3118 AGFNKEDKTGTI
+3118 AARFNKEDNTDTI

-3149 GYKADGN
+3149 GYKTDGN
-3156 EIAAGTASKLADSS
+3156 KIVAGTASKLAASS
-3170 STLYSNF
+3170 STLYSSF

-3280 SSAEWSDGTVTGSNS
+3280 SSVKWSDGTVAGSNS

-3304 YVLSISSNSLTQNGH
+3304 YALSISGNSLTQNGH

-3415 ILTVYGWN
+3415 SLTVYGWN
-3423 FGESATWSVGNSSKE
+3423 FGKSATWSVGNSSKE

-3466 GNVDS
+3466 GNIDS
-3471 VNNSNSDN
+3471 VNNSNSNN
-3479 NPAISGNVLV
+3479 NPAISGNALV
-3489 NGISGENGYN
+3489 NGISGDNGYN
-3499 AETYAMRGNST
+3499 AESYAMRGNST

-3560 GQIMFSYGVSGAA
+3560 GQIMFSYGVSGEA

-3596 SGYKNGGASVL
+3596 SGEKKGEASVL

-3882 DLNVVGGSLDSLATS
+3882 DLNVVEGTLDSLATS
-3897 GAHAKSASS
+3897 GSHAKSASS

-3912 DLDNAGRP
+3912 DLDKNGMP

-3933 IVKATNENPKLASNW
+3933 IVKATNENPRLASNW

-3969 NIHIV
+3969 NVHIV

-4017 ETDSAKTPCVS
+4017 ETDSVKTPCVS

-4042 YRKFAPSL
+4042 YRKSAPSS

-4126 KTE
+4126 KSEK